1 MFQISSGYFYFS
13 FSTLKAS
20 IFIPLNFLYL
30 FLLQTHLTSLK
41 QQLSGELYD
50 SDLVKT
56 LYATDAS
63 VYREL
68 PYAVAIPK
76 TTEDIKHLIE
86 FARSNALSIIPR
98 AAGTSL
104 AGQCVGDGIV
114 VDVSKYIN
122 AILEI
127 NTQEQWVRVQP
138 GVVRD
143 HLNAFLKPYGFFFG
157 PNTSTANRCTMGG
170 MVGNNSCG
178 STSIVYGAT
187 RDHTLAVKAILSD
200 GSDVE
205 FSALS
210 KEEFILKTKGT
221 SLEAS
226 LYKHIYAELDNPIIR
241 KQIETGYPKA
251 SISRRNTGYAVDA
264 LMQTNVFEESTE
276 DFNFSKLLCGSEG
289 TLAFTTE
296 LKLQIVPLP
305 KPFQVVFNAHF
316 NSITE
321 SLQATLVAM
330 KQVPSAC
337 ELMDK
342 TILDCTKDNI
352 TQQKNRFF
360 VEGDPEAILMVEFR
374 GDSLEDAKQQAFELE
389 TNLKASHLGYAYKLV
404 EGDDC
409 DKVWDLR
416 KAGLGL
422 LSNIP
427 GDAKAVACIEDTA
440 VALED
445 LPLYI
450 EAFTALMKS
459 YHQKAVYYAHAG
471 AGELHLRP
479 ILNLKSSTDVV
490 LFRSISEASAKLVKS
505 FKGALSG
512 EHGDGRV
519 RSEFIPLVLGED
531 NYKLLKRI
539 KSTWDPSSLFNPG
552 KIVNAVPMD
561 TALRYQAYQAIPEVE
576 TLYNFE
582 STGGILNTVEKCNG
596 SGDCRKLSF
605 AGGTMCPSY
614 RATLDEKDSTRG
626 RANVLREFLTQ
637 NTKENPFDHPEIK
650 EAMDLCVSC
659 KACKSEC
666 PSNVDMASLKAEFLY
681 QYQKTNPVSLRS
693 KLIAHNAKINAVAH
707 RFAGIYNFIGKSTW
721 FKSLIGVHPK
731 RSLPNLHSKTLRKW
745 FSSIEQGSHS
755 RSVYLFCDEYTN
767 HYDVEIG
774 KKTIL
779 LLNKLGYK
787 VLMPVHPES
796 ARAYISKG
804 FLDQAKSIA
813 TENINTFSTLVSK
826 DRPLVGIE
834 PSAVLG
840 FRDEYPNL
848 VDAELKPTAENL
860 AQNVFTIEEFLANEM
875 NAHKIDV
882 SKFTTKTETVY
893 YHGHCHQKALSSNTY
908 AETILGMP
916 PNFKVEV
923 IDTGCC
929 GMAGSFGYEKE
940 HYELSQQIGE
950 DRLFPS
956 LRGLDANA
964 IVSASGTSCRHQIK
978 DGVSKTA
985 LHPIEVLYDAL
996 NESP

>member
-114 VDVSKYIN
+114 VDVSKYMN

-745 FSSIEQGSHS
+745 FSSIQQGNHP

-774 KKTIL
+774 KKTIV
-779 LLNKLGYK
+779 LLNVLGYN
-787 VLMPVHPES
+787 VVIPAHPES

-813 TENINTFSTLVSK
+813 TENINTFSNLVSK

-834 PSAVLG
+834 PSAILG

-848 VDAELKPTAENL
+848 VDVELKSNAENL

-875 NAHKIDV
+875 TANKIDV
-882 SKFTTKTETVY
+882 SKFTIKTETVY

-956 LRGLDANA
+956 LRVLDANA

-978 DGVSKTA
+978 DGVSKIA

-996 NESP
+996 NGLL

>member
-1 MFQISSGYFYFS
+1 
-13 FSTLKAS
+13 
-20 IFIPLNFLYL
+20 
-30 FLLQTHLTSLK
+30 LQTQLTSLK

-50 SDLVKT
+50 STLVKS

-68 PYAVAIPK
+68 PYAVALPK
-76 TTEDIKHLIE
+76 TTADIKCLIE
-86 FARSNALSIIPR
+86 FAQSNALSIIPR

-114 VDVSKYIN
+114 VDVSKYMN

-143 HLNAFLKPYGFFFG
+143 HLNTFLKPYGFFFG

-178 STSIVYGAT
+178 STSIEYGST
-187 RDHTLAVKAILSD
+187 RDHTLAIKAILSD
-200 GSDVE
+200 GSAVE
-205 FSALS
+205 FTTLTRD
-210 KEEFILKTKGT
+210 EFNSKTKGT
-221 SLEAS
+221 SLES
-226 LYKHIYAELDNPIIR
+226 NLYKQIYAELANPIIR
-241 KQIETGYPKA
+241 EQIIEGYPKA
-251 SISRRNTGYAVDA
+251 SISRRNTGYAVDT
-264 LMQTNVFEESTE
+264 LMHSNVFEDTQEM
-276 DFNFSKLLCGSEG
+276 FNFSKLLCGSEG

-305 KPFQVVFNAHF
+305 KPFQIVLNAHF

-330 KQVPSAC
+330 KLAPSAC

-374 GDSLEDAKQQAFELE
+374 GATIEEARQQAKMLE
-389 TNLKASHLGYAYKLV
+389 TQLKASQLGYAYTLV

-409 DKVWDLR
+409 NKVWDLR

-422 LSNIP
+422 LANIP
-427 GDAKAVACIEDTA
+427 GAAKAVACIEDTA
-440 VALED
+440 VDLAD

-450 EAFTALMKS
+450 EAFTSLMKS

-479 ILNLKSSTDVV
+479 ILNLKSSSDVT

-505 FKGALSG
+505 YQGALSG

-531 NYKLLKRI
+531 NYQLLKRI
-539 KSTWDPSSLFNPG
+539 KSTWDSSSLFNPG
-552 KIVNAVPMD
+552 KIVDAVPMD
-561 TALRYQAYQAIPEVE
+561 KALRYEADQPISKLE

-614 RATLDEKDSTRG
+614 RATLDEIDSTRG

-681 QYQKTNPVSLRS
+681 QYQKTNPISLRS
-693 KLIAHNAKINAVAH
+693 KLIAHNARINAVTH
-707 RFAGIYNFIGKSTW
+707 KFAGIYNFIGTRSW
-721 FKSLIGVHPK
+721 FKSLIGVHSK
-731 RSLPNLHSKTLRKW
+731 RLLPNLKSKTLRLW
-745 FSSIEQGSHS
+745 FSSIQQKSHS
-755 RSVYLFCDEYTN
+755 KSIYLFCDEYTN
-767 HYDVEIG
+767 HFDVELG

-787 VLMPVHPES
+787 VFMPAHSES

-804 FLDQAKSIA
+804 FLEEAKTIA
-813 TENINTFSTLVSK
+813 TNNVSIFSALISNDK
-826 DRPLVGIE
+826 PLIGIE
-834 PSAVLG
+834 PSAILG

-848 VDAELKPTAENL
+848 VDANLRSTAENL
-860 AQNVFTIEEFLANEM
+860 AENVFTIEEFLAKEL
-875 NAHKIDV
+875 NAHKIDI
-882 SKFTTKTETVY
+882 SKFTTKSETVY

-908 AETILGMP
+908 AETILKMP
-916 PNFKVEV
+916 PNFKVET
-923 IDTGCC
+923 IDSGCC

-940 HYELSQQIGE
+940 HFDLSQQIGE
-950 DRLFPS
+950 DRLFPF
-956 LRGLDANA
+956 LRELKKEV
-964 IVSASGTSCRHQIK
+964 IVSASGTSCRHQIR
-978 DGVSKTA
+978 DGVNKTA
-985 LHPIEVLYDAL
+985 LHPIEILYNAL
-996 NESP
+996 N

>member
-1 MFQISSGYFYFS
+1 M
-13 FSTLKAS
+13 
-20 IFIPLNFLYL
+20 
-30 FLLQTHLTSLK
+30 QTQLTSLK

-50 SDLVKT
+50 STLVKS

-68 PYAVAIPK
+68 PYAVALPK
-76 TTEDIKHLIE
+76 TTADIKCLIE
-86 FARSNALSIIPR
+86 FAQSNALSIIPR

-114 VDVSKYIN
+114 VDVSKYMN

-143 HLNAFLKPYGFFFG
+143 HLNTFLKPYGFFFG

-178 STSIVYGAT
+178 STSIEYGST
-187 RDHTLAVKAILSD
+187 RDHTLAIKAILSD
-200 GSDVE
+200 GSAVE
-205 FSALS
+205 FTTLTRD
-210 KEEFILKTKGT
+210 EFNSKTKGT
-221 SLEAS
+221 SLES
-226 LYKHIYAELDNPIIR
+226 NLYKQIYAELANPIIR
-241 KQIETGYPKA
+241 EQIIEGYPKA
-251 SISRRNTGYAVDA
+251 SISRRNTGYAVDT
-264 LMQTNVFEESTE
+264 LMHSNVFEDTQEM
-276 DFNFSKLLCGSEG
+276 FNFSKLLCGSEG

-305 KPFQVVFNAHF
+305 KPFQIVLNAHF

-330 KQVPSAC
+330 KLAPSAC

-374 GDSLEDAKQQAFELE
+374 GATIEEARQQAKMLE
-389 TNLKASHLGYAYKLV
+389 TQLKASQLGYAYTLV

-409 DKVWDLR
+409 NKVWDLR

-422 LSNIP
+422 LANIP
-427 GDAKAVACIEDTA
+427 GAAKAVACIEDTA
-440 VALED
+440 VDLAD

-450 EAFTALMKS
+450 EAFTSLMKS

-479 ILNLKSSTDVV
+479 ILNLKSSSDVT

-505 FKGALSG
+505 YQGALSG

-531 NYKLLKRI
+531 NYQLLKRI
-539 KSTWDPSSLFNPG
+539 KSTWDSSSLFNPG
-552 KIVNAVPMD
+552 KIVDAVPMD
-561 TALRYQAYQAIPEVE
+561 KALRYEADQSISKLE

-614 RATLDEKDSTRG
+614 RATLDEIDSTRG

-681 QYQKTNPVSLRS
+681 QYQKTNPISLRS
-693 KLIAHNAKINAVAH
+693 KLIAHNARINAVTH
-707 RFAGIYNFIGKSTW
+707 KFAGIYNFIGTRSW
-721 FKSLIGVHPK
+721 FKSLIGVHSK
-731 RSLPNLHSKTLRKW
+731 RLLPNLKSKTLRQW
-745 FSSIEQGSHS
+745 FSSIQQKSHS
-755 RSVYLFCDEYTN
+755 KSIYLFCDEYTN
-767 HYDVEIG
+767 HFDVELG

-787 VLMPVHPES
+787 VFMPAHSES

-804 FLDQAKSIA
+804 FLEEAKTIA
-813 TENINTFSTLVSK
+813 TNNVSIFSALISNDK
-826 DRPLVGIE
+826 PLIGIE
-834 PSAVLG
+834 PSAILG

-848 VDAELKPTAENL
+848 VDANLRSTAENL
-860 AQNVFTIEEFLANEM
+860 AENVFTIEEFLAKEL
-875 NAHKIDV
+875 NAHKIDI
-882 SKFTTKTETVY
+882 SKFTTKSETVY

-908 AETILGMP
+908 AETILKMP
-916 PNFKVEV
+916 PNFKVET
-923 IDTGCC
+923 IDSGCC

-940 HYELSQQIGE
+940 HFDLSQQIGE
-950 DRLFPS
+950 DRLFPF
-956 LRGLDANA
+956 LRELKKEV
-964 IVSASGTSCRHQIK
+964 IVSASGTSCRHQIR
-978 DGVSKTA
+978 DGVNKTA
-985 LHPIEVLYDAL
+985 LHPIEILYNAL
-996 NESP
+996 N

>member
-1 MFQISSGYFYFS
+1 M
-13 FSTLKAS
+13 
-20 IFIPLNFLYL
+20 
-30 FLLQTHLTSLK
+30 QTQLTSLK

-50 SDLVKT
+50 STLVKS

-68 PYAVAIPK
+68 PYAVALPK
-76 TTEDIKHLIE
+76 TTADIKCLIE
-86 FARSNALSIIPR
+86 FAQSNALSIIPR

-114 VDVSKYIN
+114 VDVSKYMN

-138 GVVRD
+138 GVVCD
-143 HLNAFLKPYGFFFG
+143 HLNTFLKPYGFFFG

-178 STSIVYGAT
+178 STSIEYGST
-187 RDHTLAVKAILSD
+187 RDHTLAIKAILSD
-200 GSDVE
+200 GSVVE
-205 FSALS
+205 FTTLTRD
-210 KEEFILKTKGT
+210 EFNSKTKGT
-221 SLEAS
+221 SLES
-226 LYKHIYAELDNPIIR
+226 NLYKQIYAELANPIIR
-241 KQIETGYPKA
+241 EQIIEGYPKA
-251 SISRRNTGYAVDA
+251 SISRRNTGYAVDT
-264 LMQTNVFEESTE
+264 LMHSNVFEDTQEM
-276 DFNFSKLLCGSEG
+276 FNFSKLLCGSEG

-305 KPFQVVFNAHF
+305 KPFQIVLNAHF

-330 KQVPSAC
+330 KLAPSAC

-374 GDSLEDAKQQAFELE
+374 GATIEEARQQAKMLE
-389 TNLKASHLGYAYKLV
+389 TQLKASQLGYAYTLV

-409 DKVWDLR
+409 NKVWDLR

-422 LSNIP
+422 LANIP
-427 GDAKAVACIEDTA
+427 GAAKAVACIEDTA
-440 VALED
+440 VDLAD

-450 EAFTALMKS
+450 EAFTSLMKS

-479 ILNLKSSTDVV
+479 ILNLKSSSDVT

-505 FKGALSG
+505 YQGALSG

-531 NYKLLKRI
+531 NYQLLKRI
-539 KSTWDPSSLFNPG
+539 KSTWDSSSLFNPG
-552 KIVNAVPMD
+552 KIVDAVPMD
-561 TALRYQAYQAIPEVE
+561 KALRYEADQPISKLE

-614 RATLDEKDSTRG
+614 RATLDEIDSTRG

-681 QYQKTNPVSLRS
+681 QYQKTNPISLRS
-693 KLIAHNAKINAVAH
+693 KLIAHNARINAVTH
-707 RFAGIYNFIGKSTW
+707 KFAGIYNFIGTRSW
-721 FKSLIGVHPK
+721 FKSLIGVHSK
-731 RSLPNLHSKTLRKW
+731 RLLPNLKSKTLRQW
-745 FSSIEQGSHS
+745 FSSIQQKSHS
-755 RSVYLFCDEYTN
+755 KSIYLFCDEYTN
-767 HYDVEIG
+767 HFDVELG

-787 VLMPVHPES
+787 VFMPAHSES

-804 FLDQAKSIA
+804 FLEEAKTIA
-813 TENINTFSTLVSK
+813 TNNVSIFSALISNDK
-826 DRPLVGIE
+826 PLIGIE
-834 PSAVLG
+834 PSAILG

-848 VDAELKPTAENL
+848 VDANLRSTAENL
-860 AQNVFTIEEFLANEM
+860 AENVFTIEEFLAKEL
-875 NAHKIDV
+875 NAHKIDI
-882 SKFTTKTETVY
+882 SKFTTKSETVY

-908 AETILGMP
+908 AETILKMP
-916 PNFKVEV
+916 PNFKVET
-923 IDTGCC
+923 IDSGCC

-940 HYELSQQIGE
+940 HFDLSQQIGE
-950 DRLFPS
+950 DRLFPF
-956 LRGLDANA
+956 LRELKKEV
-964 IVSASGTSCRHQIK
+964 IVSASGTSCRHQIR
-978 DGVSKTA
+978 DGVNKTA
-985 LHPIEVLYDAL
+985 LHPIEILYNAL
-996 NESP
+996 N

>member
-1 MFQISSGYFYFS
+1 M
-13 FSTLKAS
+13 
-20 IFIPLNFLYL
+20 
-30 FLLQTHLTSLK
+30 QTHLTSLK

-50 SDLVKT
+50 SALVKT

-63 VYREL
+63 VYRAL
-68 PYAVAIPK
+68 PYAVALPK
-76 TTEDIKHLIE
+76 TTSDIKCLIE
-86 FARSNALSIIPR
+86 FARSNGLSIIPR

-114 VDVSKYIN
+114 VDVSKYMN

-143 HLNAFLKPYGFFFG
+143 QLNTFLKPYGFFFG

-178 STSIVYGAT
+178 STSIEYGST

-200 GSDVE
+200 GSAVE
-205 FSALS
+205 FSDLTQ
-210 KEEFILKTKGT
+210 EEFNSKTQGN
-221 SLEAS
+221 SLEAN
-226 LYKHIYAELDNPIIR
+226 LYKQIHSELDNPIVR
-241 KQIETGYPKA
+241 KHIIDCYPKA
-251 SISRRNTGYAVDA
+251 SITRRNTGYAADA
-264 LMQTNVFEESTE
+264 LLHTNVFEDTE
-276 DFNFSKLLCGSEG
+276 EPFNFSKLLCGSEG

-305 KPFQVVFNAHF
+305 KPFQVVLNAHF

-330 KQVPSAC
+330 KLAPSAC

-342 TILDCTKDNI
+342 TILDCTKNNSI
-352 TQQKNRFF
+352 QQKNRFF

-374 GDSLEDAKQQAFELE
+374 GVTIEEAKQQAEVLE
-389 TNLKASHLGYAYKLV
+389 TNLKASQLGYAYSLV
-404 EGDDC
+404 ERDDC

-422 LSNIP
+422 LANIP

-450 EAFTALMKS
+450 DAFTSLMKS

-479 ILNLKSSTDVV
+479 ILNLKSSSDVS

-505 FKGALSG
+505 FRGALSG

-519 RSEFIPLVLGED
+519 RSEFIPLVLGEE
-531 NYKLLKRI
+531 NYQLLKRI
-539 KSTWDPSSLFNPG
+539 KSTWDPLALFNPG

-561 TALRYQAYQAIPEVE
+561 NALRYEVDQPISKFE

-582 STGGILNTVEKCNG
+582 STLGILHTVEKCNG

-637 NTKENPFDHPEIK
+637 NTKDNPFDHPEIK
-650 EAMDLCVSC
+650 QAMDLCISC

-681 QYQKTNPVSLRS
+681 QYQKTNPTSLRS
-693 KLIAHNAKINAVAH
+693 KLIAHNARINAIAH
-707 RFAGIYNFIGKSTW
+707 KFAGIYNFIGSQSW
-721 FKSLIGVHPK
+721 FKSLIGVHSK
-731 RSLPNLHSKTLRKW
+731 RSLPNLQSITFRQWFSNVQQQRYSKTV
-745 FSSIEQGSHS
+745 F
-755 RSVYLFCDEYTN
+755 LFCDEYTN
-767 HYDVEIG
+767 HFDVELG
-774 KKTIL
+774 KKTVL
-779 LLNKLGYK
+779 LLNTLGYE
-787 VLMPVHPES
+787 VQIPSHSES

-804 FLDQAKSIA
+804 FLKEAKTIA
-813 TENINTFSTLVSK
+813 THNVSVFSALVS
-826 DRPLVGIE
+826 DDIPLVGIE
-834 PSAVLG
+834 PSAILG

-848 VDAELKPTAENL
+848 VDANLKTTAENL

-875 NAHKIDV
+875 NAHKIDS
-882 SKFTTKTETVY
+882 SKFTAKTETVY
-893 YHGHCHQKALSSNTY
+893 YHGHCHQKALSSNAY
-908 AETILGMP
+908 AETILGIP
-916 PNFKVEV
+916 SNYKVEI
-923 IDTGCC
+923 IDSGCC

-940 HYELSQQIGE
+940 HYKLSQQIGE

-956 LRGLDANA
+956 LRKLNTEV
-964 IVSASGTSCRHQIK
+964 IVSASGTSCRHQIR
-978 DGVSKTA
+978 DGVHKTA
-985 LHPIEVLYDAL
+985 LHPIEVLYNAL
-996 NESP
+996 NHHQ

>member
-1 MFQISSGYFYFS
+1 M
-13 FSTLKAS
+13 
-20 IFIPLNFLYL
+20 
-30 FLLQTHLTSLK
+30 QTQLTSLK

-50 SDLVKT
+50 STLVKS

-68 PYAVAIPK
+68 PYAVALPK
-76 TTEDIKHLIE
+76 TTADIKCLIE
-86 FARSNALSIIPR
+86 FAQSNALSIIPR

-114 VDVSKYIN
+114 VDVSKYMN

-143 HLNAFLKPYGFFFG
+143 HLNTFLKPYGFFFG

-178 STSIVYGAT
+178 STSIEYGST
-187 RDHTLAVKAILSD
+187 RDHTLAIKAILSD
-200 GSDVE
+200 GSAVE
-205 FSALS
+205 FTTLTRD
-210 KEEFILKTKGT
+210 EFNSKTKGT
-221 SLEAS
+221 SLES
-226 LYKHIYAELDNPIIR
+226 NLYKQIYEELANPIIR
-241 KQIETGYPKA
+241 EQIIEGYPKA
-251 SISRRNTGYAVDA
+251 SISRRNTGYAVDT
-264 LMQTNVFEESTE
+264 LMHSNVFEDTQEM
-276 DFNFSKLLCGSEG
+276 FNFSKLLCGSEG

-305 KPFQVVFNAHF
+305 KPFQIVLNAHF
-316 NSITE
+316 NSIPE

-330 KQVPSAC
+330 KLAPSAC

-374 GDSLEDAKQQAFELE
+374 GATIEEARQQAKMLE
-389 TNLKASHLGYAYKLV
+389 TQLKASQLGYAYTLV

-409 DKVWDLR
+409 NKVWDLR

-422 LSNIP
+422 LANIP
-427 GDAKAVACIEDTA
+427 GAAKAVACIEDTA
-440 VALED
+440 VDLAD

-450 EAFTALMKS
+450 EAFTSLMKS

-479 ILNLKSSTDVV
+479 ILNLKSSSDVT

-505 FKGALSG
+505 YQGALSG

-531 NYKLLKRI
+531 NYQLLKRI
-539 KSTWDPSSLFNPG
+539 KSTWDSSSLFNPG
-552 KIVNAVPMD
+552 KIVDAVPMD
-561 TALRYQAYQAIPEVE
+561 KALRYEADQPISKLE

-614 RATLDEKDSTRG
+614 RATLDEIDSTRG
-626 RANVLREFLTQ
+626 RANVLREFLTH

-681 QYQKTNPVSLRS
+681 QYQKTNPISLRS
-693 KLIAHNAKINAVAH
+693 KLIAHNARINAVTH
-707 RFAGIYNFIGKSTW
+707 KFAGIYNFIGTRSW
-721 FKSLIGVHPK
+721 FKFLIGVHSK
-731 RSLPNLHSKTLRKW
+731 RLLPNLKSKTLRQW
-745 FSSIEQGSHS
+745 FSSIQQKSHS
-755 RSVYLFCDEYTN
+755 KSIYLFCDEYTN
-767 HYDVEIG
+767 HFDVELG

-787 VLMPVHPES
+787 VFMPAHSES

-804 FLDQAKSIA
+804 FLEEAKTIA
-813 TENINTFSTLVSK
+813 TNNVSIFSALISNDK
-826 DRPLVGIE
+826 PLIGIE
-834 PSAVLG
+834 PSAILG

-848 VDAELKPTAENL
+848 VDANLRSTAENL
-860 AQNVFTIEEFLANEM
+860 AENVFTIEEFLAKEL
-875 NAHKIDV
+875 NAHKIDI
-882 SKFTTKTETVY
+882 SKFTTKSETVY

-908 AETILGMP
+908 AETILKMP
-916 PNFKVEV
+916 PNFKVET
-923 IDTGCC
+923 IDSGCC

-940 HYELSQQIGE
+940 HFDLSQQIGE
-950 DRLFPS
+950 DRLFPF
-956 LRGLDANA
+956 LRELKKEV
-964 IVSASGTSCRHQIK
+964 IVSASGTSCRHQIR
-978 DGVSKTA
+978 DGVNKTA
-985 LHPIEVLYDAL
+985 LHPIEILYNAL
-996 NESP
+996 N

>member
-1 MFQISSGYFYFS
+1 M
-13 FSTLKAS
+13 
-20 IFIPLNFLYL
+20 
-30 FLLQTHLTSLK
+30 QTHLTTLK

-50 SDLVKT
+50 SALVKS

-68 PYAVAIPK
+68 PYAVALPK
-76 TTEDIKHLIE
+76 TTADIKCLIE
-86 FARSNALSIIPR
+86 FAHSNALSIIPR

-114 VDVSKYIN
+114 VDVSKYMN

-143 HLNAFLKPYGFFFG
+143 QLNAFLKPYGFFFG

-178 STSIVYGAT
+178 STSIEYGST
-187 RDHTLAVKAILSD
+187 RDHTLAVKAFLSD
-200 GSDVE
+200 GSAVE
-205 FSALS
+205 FKPLT
-210 KEEFILKTKGT
+210 KEEFNSKTKGA
-221 SLEAS
+221 SLES
-226 LYKHIYAELDNPIIR
+226 NLYKQIYAELANPIIR
-241 KQIETGYPKA
+241 EQIIEGYPKA
-251 SISRRNTGYAVDA
+251 SITRRNTGYAVDA
-264 LMQTNVFEESTE
+264 LMHSTVFEDTE
-276 DFNFSKLLCGSEG
+276 ELFNFSKLLCGSEG

-305 KPFQVVFNAHF
+305 KPFQVVLNAHF

-330 KQVPSAC
+330 KLTPSAC

-342 TILDCTKDNI
+342 TILDCTKNNI

-374 GDSLEDAKQQAFELE
+374 GATIEEAKHQAEFLE
-389 TNLKASHLGYAYKLV
+389 TNLKASQLGYAYTLV
-404 EGDDC
+404 EEEDC
-409 DKVWDLR
+409 NKVWDLR

-422 LSNIP
+422 LANIP

-440 VALED
+440 VELAD

-450 EAFTALMKS
+450 EAFTSLMTS

-479 ILNLKSSTDVV
+479 ILNLKSSSDVT

-505 FKGALSG
+505 YKGALSG

-531 NYKLLKRI
+531 NYQLLKRL
-539 KSTWDPSSLFNPG
+539 KSTWDPLSLFNPG
-552 KIVNAVPMD
+552 KIVDAVPMD
-561 TALRYQAYQAIPEVE
+561 KALRYQADQPISKLES
-576 TLYNFE
+576 LYNFE

-614 RATLDEKDSTRG
+614 RATLDEIDSTRG

-637 NTKENPFDHPEIK
+637 NTKVNPFDHPEIK

-681 QYQKTNPVSLRS
+681 QYQKSNPVSIRN
-693 KLIAHNAKINAVAH
+693 KLIAHNSRINAIAH
-707 RFAGIYNFIGKSTW
+707 KFAGIYNFIGTQSW
-721 FKSLIGVHPK
+721 FKTLIGVHSK
-731 RSLPNLHSKTLRKW
+731 RSLPNLQSKTLRQW
-745 FSSIEQGSHS
+745 FSSIQQEDHS
-755 RSVYLFCDEYTN
+755 KSIYLFGDEYTN
-767 HYDVEIG
+767 HFDVELG

-787 VLMPVHPES
+787 VIMPAHSES

-804 FLDQAKSIA
+804 FLEEAKTIA
-813 TENINTFSTLVSK
+813 TTNVSIFSALISK
-826 DRPLVGIE
+826 NKPLIGIE
-834 PSAVLG
+834 PSAILG

-848 VDAELKPTAENL
+848 VDANLKSTAENL

-875 NAHKIDV
+875 NAHKIDI
-882 SKFTTKTETVY
+882 SKFTTKSETVY
-893 YHGHCHQKALSSNTY
+893 YHGHCHQKALSSNAY
-908 AETILGMP
+908 AETILNMP
-916 PNFKVEV
+916 PNFRVET
-923 IDTGCC
+923 IDSGCC

-940 HYELSQQIGE
+940 HYDLSQQIGE
-950 DRLFPS
+950 DRLFPF
-956 LRGLDANA
+956 LRELNTEV
-964 IVSASGTSCRHQIK
+964 IVSASGTSCRHQIR
-978 DGVSKTA
+978 DGVNKNA
-985 LHPIEVLYDAL
+985 LHPIEVLYNAI
-996 NESP
+996 N

>member
-1 MFQISSGYFYFS
+1 MHRKLA
-13 FSTLKAS
+13 TLKH
-20 IFIPLNFLYL
+20 
-30 FLLQTHLTSLK
+30 QLT
-41 QQLSGELYD
+41 GELYD
-50 SDLVKT
+50 SALVKT

-76 TTEDIKHLIE
+76 TTDDIKQLVE
-86 FARSNALSIIPR
+86 FAKANTIPLIPR

-114 VDVSKYIN
+114 VDVSKYMN
-122 AILEI
+122 TILEI

-187 RDHTLAVKAILSD
+187 RDHTLAVKTILSD
-200 GSDVE
+200 GSAVE
-205 FSALS
+205 FSALT
-210 KEEFILKTKGT
+210 KDEFSAKTKGST
-221 SLEAS
+221 LEAA
-226 LYKHIYAELDNPIIR
+226 LYKQIFSELNTSKIQN
-241 KQIETGYPKA
+241 QISDGYPKA
-251 SISRRNTGYAVDA
+251 SITRRNTGYAVDA
-264 LMQTNVFEESTE
+264 LLDTNVFKDTEEA
-276 DFNFSKLLCGSEG
+276 FNFSKLLCGSEG

-305 KPFQVVFNAHF
+305 KPFQVVLNAHF
-316 NSITE
+316 NSISE
-321 SLQATLVAM
+321 SLQATLIAM
-330 KQVPSAC
+330 KQAPSAC

-342 TILDCTKDNI
+342 TILECTKDNI
-352 TQQKNRFF
+352 SQQKNRFF

-374 GDSLEDAKQQAFELE
+374 GDTIEEAKQQAQTLEL
-389 TNLKASHLGYAYKLV
+389 NLKKLDLGFAFPLV
-404 EGDDC
+404 EGQDC
-409 DKVWDLR
+409 DKVWELR

-422 LSNIP
+422 LANIP

-450 EAFTALMKS
+450 EAFTSLMKT
-459 YHQKAVYYAHAG
+459 YNQKAVYYAHAG

-479 ILNLKSSTDVV
+479 VLNLKSSKDVA
-490 LFRSISEASAKLVKS
+490 LFRSISEASATLVKS

-519 RSEFIPLVLGED
+519 RSEFIPLVLGEY
-531 NYKLLKRI
+531 NYQLLKRI
-539 KSTWDPSSLFNPG
+539 KSTWDPLALFNPG
-552 KIVNAVPMD
+552 KIVDAVAMD
-561 TALRYQAYQAIPEVE
+561 TALRYEANTDIPKVD

-582 STGGILNTVEKCNG
+582 STGGLLSTVEKCNG

-614 RATLDEKDSTRG
+614 RATMDEKDSTRG

-650 EAMDLCVSC
+650 DAMDLCVSC

-666 PSNVDMASLKAEFLY
+666 PSNVDMASLKAEFLF
-681 QYQKTNPVSLRS
+681 QYQKSNPVSLRT
-693 KLIAHNAKINAVAH
+693 KLIAHNAKLNSIARHFSGV
-707 RFAGIYNFIGKSTW
+707 YNFIANTSW
-721 FKSLIGVHPK
+721 FKTLIGVHPN
-731 RSLPNLHSKTLRKW
+731 RSLPSLNSTTLRQW
-745 FSSIEQGSHS
+745 FASYQQKEHPKK
-755 RSVYLFCDEYTN
+755 VYLFCDEHTN

-774 KKTIL
+774 KKSIIL
-779 LLNKLGYK
+779 LNSLGYH
-787 VLMPVHPES
+787 VLMTAHSES

-804 FLDQAKSIA
+804 FLEQAKAIA
-813 TENINTFSTLVSK
+813 TANIKIFNALINTTT
-826 DRPLVGIE
+826 PLLGIE
-834 PSAVLG
+834 PSAILG

-848 VDAELKPTAENL
+848 VDPVLKPKAENL
-860 AQNVFTIEEFLANEM
+860 AKNVFTIEEFLAHEM
-875 NAHKIDV
+875 KANTIDV
-882 SKFTTKTETVY
+882 SKFTTASKTIY
-893 YHGHCHQKALSSNTY
+893 YHGHCHQKALSSNSY
-908 AETILGMP
+908 ALTTLAIP
-916 PNFKVEV
+916 ANFTVQP
-923 IDTGCC
+923 IDAGCC
-929 GMAGSFGYEKE
+929 GMAGAFGYEKE

-950 DRLFPS
+950 DRLFPT
-956 LRGLDANA
+956 LRTIDSNA
-964 IVSASGTSCRHQIK
+964 LVAASGTSCRHQIK
-978 DGVSKTA
+978 DGLNKTA
-985 LHPIEVLYDAL
+985 LHPIEVLYNAL
-996 NESP
+996 N

>member
-1 MFQISSGYFYFS
+1 M
-13 FSTLKAS
+13 
-20 IFIPLNFLYL
+20 
-30 FLLQTHLTSLK
+30 QTHLTSLK

-76 TTEDIKHLIE
+76 TTKDIKCLIE
-86 FARSNALSIIPR
+86 FANSKALSIIPR

-104 AGQCVGDGIV
+104 AGQCLGDGIV
-114 VDVSKYIN
+114 VDVSKYMN
-122 AILEI
+122 TILEI

-143 HLNAFLKPYGFFFG
+143 HLNAFLKSFGFFFG

-178 STSIVYGAT
+178 STSIEYGST

-205 FSALS
+205 FSPLS
-210 KEEFILKTKGT
+210 KEEFNSKTQGT
-221 SLEAS
+221 SLEAD
-226 LYKHIYAELDNPIIR
+226 LYKHMYSELDNPMIR
-241 KQIETGYPKA
+241 DHIKSGYPKA
-251 SISRRNTGYAVDA
+251 SITRRNTGYAVDA
-264 LMQTNVFEESTE
+264 LMETNVFTESN
-276 DFNFSKLLCGSEG
+276 DAFNFSKLLCGSEG

-296 LKLQIVPLP
+296 LKLKIVPLP
-305 KPFQVVFNAHF
+305 KPFQVVLNAHF

-330 KQVPSAC
+330 KQSPSAC

-360 VEGDPEAILMVEFR
+360 VKGDPEAILMVEFR
-374 GDSLEDAKQQAFELE
+374 GDTLEEAKQQAKALE
-389 TNLKASHLGYAYKLV
+389 TILKTSQLGYAYKLV
-404 EGDDC
+404 EGEDC

-422 LSNIP
+422 LANIP

-479 ILNLKSSTDVV
+479 ILNLKSSTDIE
-490 LFRSISEASAKLVKS
+490 LFRAISEAYAKLVKS

-531 NYKLLKRI
+531 NYQLLKRI
-539 KSTWDPSSLFNPG
+539 KSTWDPSSIFNPG

-561 TALRYQAYQAIPEVE
+561 TSLRYEADTDITKID
-576 TLYNFE
+576 TLYNFK
-582 STGGILNTVEKCNG
+582 STGGILHTVEKCNG

-605 AGGTMCPSY
+605 AGGIMCPSY

-650 EAMDLCVSC
+650 EAMELCVSC
-659 KACKSEC
+659 KACQSEC

-693 KLIAHNAKINAVAH
+693 KLIAHNAKINAIAQ
-707 RFAGIYNFIGKSTW
+707 RFAGFYNFIGKSTW

-731 RSLPNLHSKTLRKW
+731 RSLPTLHSQTLGQW
-745 FSSIEQGSHS
+745 FQSVQQKKYSK
-755 RSVYLFCDEYTN
+755 SVYLFCDEYTN
-767 HYDVEIG
+767 HFDVEIG

-779 LLNKLGYK
+779 LLNKLGYN
-787 VLMPVHPES
+787 VLMLDHSES

-804 FLDQAKSIA
+804 FLEEAKTIA
-813 TENINTFSTLVSK
+813 TENVSTFSSLVSK
-826 DRPLVGIE
+826 DTPLVGIE
-834 PSAVLG
+834 PSAILG

-848 VDAELKPTAENL
+848 VDAPLKSTADDL

-875 NAHKIDV
+875 KANKIDV
-882 SKFTTKTETVY
+882 SKFTTKTETIY

-908 AETILGMP
+908 AETILSIP
-916 PNFKVEV
+916 SNFKVKS
-923 IDTGCC
+923 IDSGCC

-940 HYELSQQIGE
+940 HYKLSQQIGE

-956 LRGLDANA
+956 LRELKSKE

-978 DGVSKTA
+978 DGVNKTA
-985 LHPIEVLYDAL
+985 LHPIEVLYNAL
-996 NESP
+996 N

>member
-1 MFQISSGYFYFS
+1 M
-13 FSTLKAS
+13 
-20 IFIPLNFLYL
+20 
-30 FLLQTHLTSLK
+30 QTHLTTLK

-50 SDLVKT
+50 SALVKS

-68 PYAVAIPK
+68 PYAVALPK
-76 TTEDIKHLIE
+76 TTADIKCLIE
-86 FARSNALSIIPR
+86 FAHSNALSIIPR

-114 VDVSKYIN
+114 VDVSKYMN

-143 HLNAFLKPYGFFFG
+143 ELNTFLKPYGFFFG

-178 STSIVYGAT
+178 STSIEYGST
-187 RDHTLAVKAILSD
+187 RDHTLAVKAFLSD
-200 GSDVE
+200 GSAVE
-205 FSALS
+205 FKPLT
-210 KEEFILKTKGT
+210 KEEFNSKTKGA
-221 SLEAS
+221 SLES
-226 LYKHIYAELDNPIIR
+226 NLYKQIYAELANPIIR
-241 KQIETGYPKA
+241 EQIIEGYPKA
-251 SISRRNTGYAVDA
+251 SITRRNTGYAVDA
-264 LMQTNVFEESTE
+264 LMHSTVFEDTE
-276 DFNFSKLLCGSEG
+276 ELFNFSKLLCGSEG

-305 KPFQVVFNAHF
+305 KPFQVVLNAHF

-330 KQVPSAC
+330 KLTPSAC

-342 TILDCTKDNI
+342 TILDCTKNNI

-374 GDSLEDAKQQAFELE
+374 GATIEEAKHQAEFLE
-389 TNLKASHLGYAYKLV
+389 TNLKASQLGYAYTLV
-404 EGDDC
+404 EEEDC
-409 DKVWDLR
+409 NKVWDLR

-422 LSNIP
+422 LANIP

-440 VALED
+440 VELAD

-450 EAFTALMKS
+450 EAFTSLMTS

-479 ILNLKSSTDVV
+479 ILNLKSSSDVT

-505 FKGALSG
+505 YKGALSG

-531 NYKLLKRI
+531 NYQLLKRL

-552 KIVNAVPMD
+552 KIVDAVPMD
-561 TALRYQAYQAIPEVE
+561 KALRYQADQPISKLES
-576 TLYNFE
+576 LYNFE

-614 RATLDEKDSTRG
+614 RATLDEIDSTRG

-637 NTKENPFDHPEIK
+637 NTKVNPFDHPEIK

-681 QYQKTNPVSLRS
+681 QYQKSNPVSIRN
-693 KLIAHNAKINAVAH
+693 KLIAHNSRINAIAH
-707 RFAGIYNFIGKSTW
+707 KFAGIYNFIGTQSW
-721 FKSLIGVHPK
+721 FKTLIGVHSK
-731 RSLPNLHSKTLRKW
+731 RSLPNLQSKTLRQW
-745 FSSIEQGSHS
+745 FSSIQQEDHS
-755 RSVYLFCDEYTN
+755 KSIYLFGDEYTN
-767 HYDVEIG
+767 HFDVELG

-787 VLMPVHPES
+787 VIMPAHSES

-804 FLDQAKSIA
+804 FLEEAKTIA
-813 TENINTFSTLVSK
+813 TTNVSIFSALISK
-826 DRPLVGIE
+826 NKPLIGIE
-834 PSAVLG
+834 PSAILG

-848 VDAELKPTAENL
+848 VDANLKSTAENL

-875 NAHKIDV
+875 NAHKIDI
-882 SKFTTKTETVY
+882 SKFTTKSETVY
-893 YHGHCHQKALSSNTY
+893 YHGHCHQKALSSNAY
-908 AETILGMP
+908 AETILNMP
-916 PNFKVEV
+916 PNFKVET
-923 IDTGCC
+923 IDSGCC

-940 HYELSQQIGE
+940 HYDLSQQIGE
-950 DRLFPS
+950 DRLFPF
-956 LRGLDANA
+956 LRELNTEV
-964 IVSASGTSCRHQIK
+964 IVSASGTSCRHQIR
-978 DGVSKTA
+978 DGVNKNA
-985 LHPIEVLYDAL
+985 LHPIEVLYNAL
-996 NESP
+996 N

>member
-1 MFQISSGYFYFS
+1 
-13 FSTLKAS
+13 
-20 IFIPLNFLYL
+20 
-30 FLLQTHLTSLK
+30 LQTQLTSLK

-50 SDLVKT
+50 STLVKS

-68 PYAVAIPK
+68 PYAVALPK
-76 TTEDIKHLIE
+76 TTADIKCLIE
-86 FARSNALSIIPR
+86 FAQSNALSIIPR

-114 VDVSKYIN
+114 VDVSKYMN

-143 HLNAFLKPYGFFFG
+143 HLNTFLKPYGFFFG

-178 STSIVYGAT
+178 STSIEYGST
-187 RDHTLAVKAILSD
+187 RDHTLAIKAILSD
-200 GSDVE
+200 GSAVE
-205 FSALS
+205 FTTLTRD
-210 KEEFILKTKGT
+210 EFNSKTKGT
-221 SLEAS
+221 SLES
-226 LYKHIYAELDNPIIR
+226 NLYKQIYAELANPIIR
-241 KQIETGYPKA
+241 EQIIEGYPKA
-251 SISRRNTGYAVDA
+251 SISRRNTGYAVDT
-264 LMQTNVFEESTE
+264 LMHSNVFEDTQEM
-276 DFNFSKLLCGSEG
+276 FNFSKLLCGSEG

-305 KPFQVVFNAHF
+305 KPFQIVLNAHF

-330 KQVPSAC
+330 KLAPSAC

-374 GDSLEDAKQQAFELE
+374 GATMEEARQQAKMLE
-389 TNLKASHLGYAYKLV
+389 TQLKASQLGYAYTLV

-409 DKVWDLR
+409 NKVWDLR

-422 LSNIP
+422 LANIP
-427 GDAKAVACIEDTA
+427 GAAKAVACIEDTA
-440 VALED
+440 VDLAD

-450 EAFTALMKS
+450 EAFTSLMKS

-479 ILNLKSSTDVV
+479 ILNLKSSSDVT

-505 FKGALSG
+505 YQGALSG

-519 RSEFIPLVLGED
+519 RSEFISLVLGED
-531 NYKLLKRI
+531 NYQLLKRI
-539 KSTWDPSSLFNPG
+539 KSTWDSSSLFNPG
-552 KIVNAVPMD
+552 KIVDAVPMD
-561 TALRYQAYQAIPEVE
+561 KALRYEADQPISKLE

-614 RATLDEKDSTRG
+614 RATLDEIDSTRG

-681 QYQKTNPVSLRS
+681 QYQKTNPISLRS
-693 KLIAHNAKINAVAH
+693 KLIAHNARINAVTH
-707 RFAGIYNFIGKSTW
+707 KFAGIYNFIGTRSW
-721 FKSLIGVHPK
+721 FKSLIGVHSK
-731 RSLPNLHSKTLRKW
+731 RLLPNLKSKTLRQC
-745 FSSIEQGSHS
+745 FTSIQQKSHS
-755 RSVYLFCDEYTN
+755 KSIYLFCDEYTN
-767 HYDVEIG
+767 HFDVELG

-787 VLMPVHPES
+787 VFMPAHSES

-804 FLDQAKSIA
+804 FLEEAKTIA
-813 TENINTFSTLVSK
+813 TNNVSIFSALISNDK
-826 DRPLVGIE
+826 PLIGIE
-834 PSAVLG
+834 PSAILG

-848 VDAELKPTAENL
+848 VDANLRSTAENL
-860 AQNVFTIEEFLANEM
+860 AENVFTIEEFLAKEL

-882 SKFTTKTETVY
+882 SKFTTKSETVY

-908 AETILGMP
+908 AETILKMP
-916 PNFKVEV
+916 PNFKVET
-923 IDTGCC
+923 IDSGCC

-940 HYELSQQIGE
+940 HFDLSQQIGE
-950 DRLFPS
+950 DRLFPF
-956 LRGLDANA
+956 LRELKKEV
-964 IVSASGTSCRHQIK
+964 IVSASGTSCRHQIR
-978 DGVSKTA
+978 DGVNKTA
-985 LHPIEVLYDAL
+985 LHPIEILYNAL
-996 NESP
+996 N

>member
-1 MFQISSGYFYFS
+1 
-13 FSTLKAS
+13 
-20 IFIPLNFLYL
+20 
-30 FLLQTHLTSLK
+30 LQTQLTSLK

-50 SDLVKT
+50 STLVKS

-68 PYAVAIPK
+68 PYAVALPK
-76 TTEDIKHLIE
+76 TTADIKCLIE
-86 FARSNALSIIPR
+86 FAQSNALSIIPR

-114 VDVSKYIN
+114 VDVSKYMN

-143 HLNAFLKPYGFFFG
+143 HLNTFLKPYGFFFG

-178 STSIVYGAT
+178 STSIEYGST
-187 RDHTLAVKAILSD
+187 RDHTLAIKAILSD
-200 GSDVE
+200 GSAVE
-205 FSALS
+205 FTILTRD
-210 KEEFILKTKGT
+210 EFNSKTKGT
-221 SLEAS
+221 SLES
-226 LYKHIYAELDNPIIR
+226 NLYKQIYAELANPIIR
-241 KQIETGYPKA
+241 EQIIEGYPKA
-251 SISRRNTGYAVDA
+251 SISRRNTGYAVDT
-264 LMQTNVFEESTE
+264 LMHSNVFEDTQEM
-276 DFNFSKLLCGSEG
+276 FNFSKLLCGSEG

-305 KPFQVVFNAHF
+305 KPFQIVLNAHF

-330 KQVPSAC
+330 KLAPSAC

-374 GDSLEDAKQQAFELE
+374 GATIEEARQQAKMLE
-389 TNLKASHLGYAYKLV
+389 TQLKASQLGYAYTLV

-409 DKVWDLR
+409 NKVWDLR

-422 LSNIP
+422 LANIS
-427 GDAKAVACIEDTA
+427 GAAKAVACIEDTA
-440 VALED
+440 VDLAD

-450 EAFTALMKS
+450 EAFTSLMKS

-479 ILNLKSSTDVV
+479 ILNLKSSSDVT

-505 FKGALSG
+505 YQGALSG

-519 RSEFIPLVLGED
+519 RSEFISLVLGED
-531 NYKLLKRI
+531 NYQLLKRI
-539 KSTWDPSSLFNPG
+539 KSTWDSSSLFNPG
-552 KIVNAVPMD
+552 KIVDAVPMD
-561 TALRYQAYQAIPEVE
+561 KALRYEADQPISKLE

-614 RATLDEKDSTRG
+614 RATLDEIDSTRG

-681 QYQKTNPVSLRS
+681 QYQKTNPISLRS
-693 KLIAHNAKINAVAH
+693 KLIAHNARINAVTH
-707 RFAGIYNFIGKSTW
+707 KFAGIYNFIGTRSW
-721 FKSLIGVHPK
+721 FKSLIGVHSK
-731 RSLPNLHSKTLRKW
+731 RLLPNLKSKTLRQW
-745 FSSIEQGSHS
+745 FSSIQQKSHS
-755 RSVYLFCDEYTN
+755 KSIYLFCDEYTN
-767 HYDVEIG
+767 HFDVELG

-787 VLMPVHPES
+787 VFMPAHSES

-804 FLDQAKSIA
+804 FLEEAKTIA
-813 TENINTFSTLVSK
+813 TNNVSIFSALISNDK
-826 DRPLVGIE
+826 PLIGIE
-834 PSAVLG
+834 PSAILG

-848 VDAELKPTAENL
+848 VDANLRSTAENL
-860 AQNVFTIEEFLANEM
+860 AENVFTIEEFLAKEL
-875 NAHKIDV
+875 NAHKIDI
-882 SKFTTKTETVY
+882 SKFTTKSETVY

-908 AETILGMP
+908 AETILKMP
-916 PNFKVEV
+916 PNFKVET
-923 IDTGCC
+923 IDSGCC

-940 HYELSQQIGE
+940 HFDLSQQIGE
-950 DRLFPS
+950 DRLFPF
-956 LRGLDANA
+956 LRELKKEV
-964 IVSASGTSCRHQIK
+964 IVSASGTSCRHQIR
-978 DGVSKTA
+978 DGVNKTA
-985 LHPIEVLYDAL
+985 LHPIEILYNAL
-996 NESP
+996 N

>member
-1 MFQISSGYFYFS
+1 
-13 FSTLKAS
+13 
-20 IFIPLNFLYL
+20 
-30 FLLQTHLTSLK
+30 LQTQLTSLK

-50 SDLVKT
+50 STLVKS

-68 PYAVAIPK
+68 PYAVALPK
-76 TTEDIKHLIE
+76 TTADIKCLIE
-86 FARSNALSIIPR
+86 FAQSNALSIIPR

-114 VDVSKYIN
+114 VDVSKYMN

-143 HLNAFLKPYGFFFG
+143 HLNTFLKPYGFFFG

-178 STSIVYGAT
+178 STSIEYGST
-187 RDHTLAVKAILSD
+187 RDHTLAIKAILSD
-200 GSDVE
+200 GSAVE
-205 FSALS
+205 FTTLTRD
-210 KEEFILKTKGT
+210 EFNSKTKGT
-221 SLEAS
+221 SLES
-226 LYKHIYAELDNPIIR
+226 NLYKQIYAELANPIIR
-241 KQIETGYPKA
+241 EQIIEGYPKA
-251 SISRRNTGYAVDA
+251 SISRRNTGYAVDT
-264 LMQTNVFEESTE
+264 LMHSNVFEDTQEM
-276 DFNFSKLLCGSEG
+276 FNFSKLLCGSEG

-305 KPFQVVFNAHF
+305 KPFQIVLNAHF

-330 KQVPSAC
+330 KLAPSAC

-374 GDSLEDAKQQAFELE
+374 GATIEEARQQAKMLE
-389 TNLKASHLGYAYKLV
+389 TQLKASQLGYAYTLV

-409 DKVWDLR
+409 NKVWDLR

-422 LSNIP
+422 LANIP
-427 GDAKAVACIEDTA
+427 GAAKAVACIEDTA
-440 VALED
+440 VDLAD

-450 EAFTALMKS
+450 EAFTSLMKS

-479 ILNLKSSTDVV
+479 ILNLKSSSDVT

-505 FKGALSG
+505 YQGALSG

-531 NYKLLKRI
+531 NYQLLKRI
-539 KSTWDPSSLFNPG
+539 KSTWDSSSLFNPG
-552 KIVNAVPMD
+552 KIVDAVPMD
-561 TALRYQAYQAIPEVE
+561 KALRYEADQPISKLD

-614 RATLDEKDSTRG
+614 RATLDEIDSTRG

-681 QYQKTNPVSLRS
+681 QYQKTNPISLRS
-693 KLIAHNAKINAVAH
+693 KLIAHNARINAVTH
-707 RFAGIYNFIGKSTW
+707 KFAGIYNFIGTRSW
-721 FKSLIGVHPK
+721 FKSLIGVHSK
-731 RSLPNLHSKTLRKW
+731 RLLPNLKSKTLRQW
-745 FSSIEQGSHS
+745 FSSIQQKSHS
-755 RSVYLFCDEYTN
+755 KSIYLFCDEYTN
-767 HYDVEIG
+767 HFDVELG

-787 VLMPVHPES
+787 VFMPAHSES

-804 FLDQAKSIA
+804 FLEEAKTIA
-813 TENINTFSTLVSK
+813 TNNVSIFSALISNDK
-826 DRPLVGIE
+826 PLIGIE
-834 PSAVLG
+834 PSAILG

-848 VDAELKPTAENL
+848 VDANLRSTAENL
-860 AQNVFTIEEFLANEM
+860 AENVFTIEEFLAKEL
-875 NAHKIDV
+875 NAHKIDI
-882 SKFTTKTETVY
+882 SKFTTKSETVY

-908 AETILGMP
+908 AETILKMP
-916 PNFKVEV
+916 PNFKVET
-923 IDTGCC
+923 IDSGCC

-940 HYELSQQIGE
+940 HFDLSQQIGE
-950 DRLFPS
+950 DRLFPF
-956 LRGLDANA
+956 LRELKKEV
-964 IVSASGTSCRHQIK
+964 IVSASGTSCRHQIR
-978 DGVSKTA
+978 DGVNKTA
-985 LHPIEVLYDAL
+985 LHPIEILYNAL
-996 NESP
+996 N

>member
-1 MFQISSGYFYFS
+1 MHRKLA
-13 FSTLKAS
+13 TLKH
-20 IFIPLNFLYL
+20 
-30 FLLQTHLTSLK
+30 QLT
-41 QQLSGELYD
+41 GELYD
-50 SDLVKT
+50 SALVKT

-76 TTEDIKHLIE
+76 TTDDIKQLVE
-86 FARSNALSIIPR
+86 FAKANTIPLIPR

-114 VDVSKYIN
+114 VDVSKYMN
-122 AILEI
+122 TILEI

-187 RDHTLAVKAILSD
+187 RDHTLAVKTILSD
-200 GSDVE
+200 GSAVE
-205 FSALS
+205 FSALT
-210 KEEFILKTKGT
+210 KDEFSAKTKGST
-221 SLEAS
+221 LEAA
-226 LYKHIYAELDNPIIR
+226 LYKQIFSELNTSKIQN
-241 KQIETGYPKA
+241 QISDGYPKA
-251 SISRRNTGYAVDA
+251 SITRRNTGYAVDA
-264 LMQTNVFEESTE
+264 LLDTNVFKDTEEA
-276 DFNFSKLLCGSEG
+276 FNFSKLLCGSEG

-305 KPFQVVFNAHF
+305 KPFQVVLNAHF
-316 NSITE
+316 NSISE
-321 SLQATLVAM
+321 SLQATLIAM
-330 KQVPSAC
+330 KQAPSAC

-342 TILDCTKDNI
+342 TILECTKDNI
-352 TQQKNRFF
+352 SQQKNRFF

-374 GDSLEDAKQQAFELE
+374 GDTIEEAKQQAQTLEL
-389 TNLKASHLGYAYKLV
+389 NLKKLDLGFAYPLV
-404 EGDDC
+404 EGQDC
-409 DKVWDLR
+409 DKVWELR

-422 LSNIP
+422 LANIP

-450 EAFTALMKS
+450 EAFTSLMKT
-459 YHQKAVYYAHAG
+459 YNQKAVYYAHAG

-479 ILNLKSSTDVV
+479 VLNLKSSKDVA
-490 LFRSISEASAKLVKS
+490 LFRSISEASATLVKS

-519 RSEFIPLVLGED
+519 RSEFIPLVLGEY
-531 NYKLLKRI
+531 NYQLLKRI
-539 KSTWDPSSLFNPG
+539 KSTWDPLALFNPG
-552 KIVNAVPMD
+552 KIVDAVAMD
-561 TALRYQAYQAIPEVE
+561 TALRYEADTDIPKVD

-582 STGGILNTVEKCNG
+582 STGGLLSTVEKCNG

-614 RATLDEKDSTRG
+614 RATMDEKDSTRG

-650 EAMDLCVSC
+650 AAMDLCVSC

-666 PSNVDMASLKAEFLY
+666 PSNVDMASLKAEFLF
-681 QYQKTNPVSLRS
+681 QYQKSNPVSLRT
-693 KLIAHNAKINAVAH
+693 KLIAHNAKLNSIARHFSGV
-707 RFAGIYNFIGKSTW
+707 YNFIANTSW
-721 FKSLIGVHPK
+721 FKTLIGVHPN
-731 RSLPNLHSKTLRKW
+731 RSLPSLNSTTLRQW
-745 FSSIEQGSHS
+745 FASYQQKEHPKK
-755 RSVYLFCDEYTN
+755 VYLFCDEYTN

-774 KKTIL
+774 KKSIIL
-779 LLNKLGYK
+779 LNSLGYH
-787 VLMPVHPES
+787 VLMTAHSES

-804 FLDQAKSIA
+804 FLEQAKAIA
-813 TENINTFSTLVSK
+813 TANIKTFNALINTTT
-826 DRPLVGIE
+826 PLLGIE
-834 PSAVLG
+834 PSAILG

-848 VDAELKPTAENL
+848 VDPVLKPKAENL
-860 AQNVFTIEEFLANEM
+860 AKNVFTIEEFLAHEM
-875 NAHKIDV
+875 KANTIDV
-882 SKFTTKTETVY
+882 SKFTTASKTIY
-893 YHGHCHQKALSSNTY
+893 YHGHCHQKALSSNSY
-908 AETILGMP
+908 ALTTLAIP
-916 PNFKVEV
+916 ANFTVQP
-923 IDTGCC
+923 IDAGCC
-929 GMAGSFGYEKE
+929 GMAGAFGYEKE

-950 DRLFPS
+950 DRLFPT
-956 LRGLDANA
+956 LRTIDSNA
-964 IVSASGTSCRHQIK
+964 LVAASGTSCRHQIK
-978 DGVSKTA
+978 DGLNKTA
-985 LHPIEVLYDAL
+985 LHPIEVLYNAL
-996 NESP
+996 N

>member
-1 MFQISSGYFYFS
+1 M
-13 FSTLKAS
+13 
-20 IFIPLNFLYL
+20 
-30 FLLQTHLTSLK
+30 QTQLTSLK

-50 SDLVKT
+50 STLVKS

-68 PYAVAIPK
+68 PYAVALPK
-76 TTEDIKHLIE
+76 TTADIKCLIE
-86 FARSNALSIIPR
+86 FAQSNALSIIPR

-114 VDVSKYIN
+114 VDVSKYMN

-143 HLNAFLKPYGFFFG
+143 HLNTFLKPYGFFFG

-178 STSIVYGAT
+178 STSIEYGST
-187 RDHTLAVKAILSD
+187 RDHTLAIKAILSD
-200 GSDVE
+200 GSAVE
-205 FSALS
+205 FTTLTRD
-210 KEEFILKTKGT
+210 EFNSKTKGT
-221 SLEAS
+221 SLES
-226 LYKHIYAELDNPIIR
+226 NLYKQIYAELANPIIR
-241 KQIETGYPKA
+241 EQIIEGYPKA
-251 SISRRNTGYAVDA
+251 SISRRNTGYAVDT
-264 LMQTNVFEESTE
+264 LMHSNVFEDTQEM
-276 DFNFSKLLCGSEG
+276 FNFSKLLCGSEG

-305 KPFQVVFNAHF
+305 KPFQIVLNAHF

-330 KQVPSAC
+330 KLAPSAC

-374 GDSLEDAKQQAFELE
+374 GATIEEARQQAKMLE
-389 TNLKASHLGYAYKLV
+389 TQLKASQLGYAYTLV

-409 DKVWDLR
+409 NKVWDLR

-422 LSNIP
+422 LANIS
-427 GDAKAVACIEDTA
+427 GAAKAVACIEDTA
-440 VALED
+440 VDLAD

-450 EAFTALMKS
+450 EAFTSLMKS

-479 ILNLKSSTDVV
+479 ILNLKSSSDVT

-505 FKGALSG
+505 YQGALSG

-531 NYKLLKRI
+531 NYQLLKRI
-539 KSTWDPSSLFNPG
+539 KSTWDSSSLFNPG
-552 KIVNAVPMD
+552 KIVDAVPMD
-561 TALRYQAYQAIPEVE
+561 KALRYEADQPISKLE

-596 SGDCRKLSF
+596 SGDCRKLGF

-614 RATLDEKDSTRG
+614 RATLDEIDSTRG

-681 QYQKTNPVSLRS
+681 QYQKTNPISLRS
-693 KLIAHNAKINAVAH
+693 KLIAHNARINAVTH
-707 RFAGIYNFIGKSTW
+707 KFAGIYNFIGTRSW
-721 FKSLIGVHPK
+721 FKSLIGVHSK
-731 RSLPNLHSKTLRKW
+731 RLLPNLKSKTLRQW
-745 FSSIEQGSHS
+745 FSIIQQKSHS
-755 RSVYLFCDEYTN
+755 KSIYLFCDEYTN
-767 HYDVEIG
+767 HFDVELG

-787 VLMPVHPES
+787 VFMPAHSES

-804 FLDQAKSIA
+804 FLEEAKTIA
-813 TENINTFSTLVSK
+813 TNNVSIFSALISNDK
-826 DRPLVGIE
+826 PLIGIE
-834 PSAVLG
+834 PSAILG

-848 VDAELKPTAENL
+848 VDANLRSTAENL
-860 AQNVFTIEEFLANEM
+860 AENVFTIEEFLAKEL
-875 NAHKIDV
+875 NAHKIDI
-882 SKFTTKTETVY
+882 SKFTTKSETVY

-908 AETILGMP
+908 AETILKMP
-916 PNFKVEV
+916 PNFKVET
-923 IDTGCC
+923 IDSGCC

-940 HYELSQQIGE
+940 HFDLSQQIGE
-950 DRLFPS
+950 DRLFPF
-956 LRGLDANA
+956 LRELKKEV
-964 IVSASGTSCRHQIK
+964 IVSASGTSCRHQIR
-978 DGVSKTA
+978 DGVNKTA
-985 LHPIEVLYDAL
+985 LHPIEILYNAL
-996 NESP
+996 N

>member
-1 MFQISSGYFYFS
+1 MHRKLA
-13 FSTLKAS
+13 TLKH
-20 IFIPLNFLYL
+20 
-30 FLLQTHLTSLK
+30 QLT
-41 QQLSGELYD
+41 GELYD
-50 SDLVKT
+50 SALVKT

-76 TTEDIKHLIE
+76 TTDDIKQLVE
-86 FARSNALSIIPR
+86 FAKANTIPLIPR

-114 VDVSKYIN
+114 VDVSKYMN
-122 AILEI
+122 TILEI

-187 RDHTLAVKAILSD
+187 RDHTLAVKTILSD
-200 GSDVE
+200 GSAVE
-205 FSALS
+205 FSALT
-210 KEEFILKTKGT
+210 KDEFSAKTTGST
-221 SLEAS
+221 LEAA
-226 LYKHIYAELDNPIIR
+226 LYKQIFSELNTTKIQN
-241 KQIETGYPKA
+241 QISDGYPKA
-251 SISRRNTGYAVDA
+251 SITRRNTGYAVDA
-264 LMQTNVFEESTE
+264 LLDTNVFKDTEEA
-276 DFNFSKLLCGSEG
+276 FNFSKLLCGSEG
-289 TLAFTTE
+289 TLAFTIE

-305 KPFQVVFNAHF
+305 KPFQVVLNAHF
-316 NSITE
+316 NSISE
-321 SLQATLVAM
+321 SLQATLIAM
-330 KQVPSAC
+330 KQAPSAC

-342 TILDCTKDNI
+342 TILECTKDNI
-352 TQQKNRFF
+352 SQQKNRFF

-374 GDSLEDAKQQAFELE
+374 GDTIEEANQQAQTLEL
-389 TNLKASHLGYAYKLV
+389 NLKKLDLGFAYPLV
-404 EGDDC
+404 EGQDC
-409 DKVWDLR
+409 DKVWELR

-422 LSNIP
+422 LANIP

-450 EAFTALMKS
+450 EAFTSLMKT
-459 YHQKAVYYAHAG
+459 YNQKAVYYAHAG

-479 ILNLKSSTDVV
+479 VLNLKSSKDVA
-490 LFRSISEASAKLVKS
+490 LFRSISEASATLVKS

-531 NYKLLKRI
+531 NYQLLKRI
-539 KSTWDPSSLFNPG
+539 KSTWDPLALFNPG
-552 KIVNAVPMD
+552 KIVDAVAMD
-561 TALRYQAYQAIPEVE
+561 TALRYEADTDIPKVD

-582 STGGILNTVEKCNG
+582 STGGLLSTVEKCNG

-614 RATLDEKDSTRG
+614 RATMDEKDSTRG

-650 EAMDLCVSC
+650 DAMDLCVSC

-666 PSNVDMASLKAEFLY
+666 PSNVDMASLKAEFLF
-681 QYQKTNPVSLRS
+681 QYQKSNPVSLRT
-693 KLIAHNAKINAVAH
+693 KLIAHNAKLNSIARHFSGV
-707 RFAGIYNFIGKSTW
+707 YNFIANTSW
-721 FKSLIGVHPK
+721 FKTLIGVHPN
-731 RSLPNLHSKTLRKW
+731 RSLPSLNSTTLRQW
-745 FSSIEQGSHS
+745 FASYQQKEHPKK
-755 RSVYLFCDEYTN
+755 VYLFCDEYTN

-774 KKTIL
+774 KKSIIL
-779 LLNKLGYK
+779 LNSLGYH
-787 VLMPVHPES
+787 VLMTAHSES

-804 FLDQAKSIA
+804 FLEQAKAIA
-813 TENINTFSTLVSK
+813 TANIKTFNALINTTT
-826 DRPLVGIE
+826 PLLGIE
-834 PSAVLG
+834 PSAILG

-848 VDAELKPTAENL
+848 VDSVLKPKAENL
-860 AQNVFTIEEFLANEM
+860 AKNVFTIEEFLAYEM
-875 NAHKIDV
+875 KANTIDV
-882 SKFTTKTETVY
+882 SKFTTASKTIY
-893 YHGHCHQKALSSNTY
+893 YHGHCHQKALSSNSY
-908 AETILGMP
+908 ALTTLGIP
-916 PNFKVEV
+916 ANFTVQP
-923 IDTGCC
+923 IDAGCC
-929 GMAGSFGYEKE
+929 GMAGAFGYEKE

-950 DRLFPS
+950 DRLFPT
-956 LRGLDANA
+956 LRTIDSNA
-964 IVSASGTSCRHQIK
+964 LVAASGTSCRHQIK
-978 DGVSKTA
+978 DGLNKTA
-985 LHPIEVLYDAL
+985 LHPIEVLYNAL
-996 NESP
+996 N

>member
-1 MFQISSGYFYFS
+1 M
-13 FSTLKAS
+13 
-20 IFIPLNFLYL
+20 
-30 FLLQTHLTSLK
+30 QTQLTSLK

-50 SDLVKT
+50 STLVKS

-68 PYAVAIPK
+68 PYAVALPK
-76 TTEDIKHLIE
+76 TTADIKCLIE
-86 FARSNALSIIPR
+86 FAQSNALSIIPR

-114 VDVSKYIN
+114 VDVSKYMN

-143 HLNAFLKPYGFFFG
+143 HLNTFLKPYGFFFG

-178 STSIVYGAT
+178 STSIEYGST
-187 RDHTLAVKAILSD
+187 RDHTLAIKAILSD
-200 GSDVE
+200 GSAVE
-205 FSALS
+205 FTTLTRD
-210 KEEFILKTKGT
+210 EFNSKTKGT
-221 SLEAS
+221 SLES
-226 LYKHIYAELDNPIIR
+226 NLYKQIYAELANPIIR
-241 KQIETGYPKA
+241 EQIIEGYPKA
-251 SISRRNTGYAVDA
+251 SISRRNTGYAVDT
-264 LMQTNVFEESTE
+264 LMHSNVFEDTQEM
-276 DFNFSKLLCGSEG
+276 FNFSKLLCGSEG

-305 KPFQVVFNAHF
+305 KPFQIVLNAHF

-330 KQVPSAC
+330 KLAPSAC

-374 GDSLEDAKQQAFELE
+374 GATIEEARQQAKMLE
-389 TNLKASHLGYAYKLV
+389 TQLKASQLGYAYTLV

-409 DKVWDLR
+409 NKVWDLR

-422 LSNIP
+422 LANIP
-427 GDAKAVACIEDTA
+427 GAAKAVACIEDTA
-440 VALED
+440 VDLAD

-450 EAFTALMKS
+450 EAFTSLMKS

-479 ILNLKSSTDVV
+479 ILNLKSSSDVT

-505 FKGALSG
+505 YQGALSG

-531 NYKLLKRI
+531 NYQLLKRI
-539 KSTWDPSSLFNPG
+539 KSTWDSSSLFNPG
-552 KIVNAVPMD
+552 KIVDAVPMD
-561 TALRYQAYQAIPEVE
+561 KALRYEADQPISKLE

-614 RATLDEKDSTRG
+614 RATLDEIDSTRG

-666 PSNVDMASLKAEFLY
+666 PSNVNMASLKAEFLY
-681 QYQKTNPVSLRS
+681 QYQKTNPISLRS
-693 KLIAHNAKINAVAH
+693 KLIAHNARINAVTH
-707 RFAGIYNFIGKSTW
+707 KFAGIYNFIGTRSW
-721 FKSLIGVHPK
+721 FKSLIGVHSK
-731 RSLPNLHSKTLRKW
+731 RLLPNLKSKTLRQW
-745 FSSIEQGSHS
+745 FSSIQQKSHS
-755 RSVYLFCDEYTN
+755 KSIYLFCDEYTN
-767 HYDVEIG
+767 HFDVELG

-787 VLMPVHPES
+787 VFMPAHSES

-804 FLDQAKSIA
+804 FLEEAKTIA
-813 TENINTFSTLVSK
+813 TNNVSIFSALISNDK
-826 DRPLVGIE
+826 PLIGIE
-834 PSAVLG
+834 PSAILG

-848 VDAELKPTAENL
+848 VDANLRSTAENL
-860 AQNVFTIEEFLANEM
+860 AENVFTIEEFLAKEL
-875 NAHKIDV
+875 NAHKIDI
-882 SKFTTKTETVY
+882 SKFTTKSETVY

-908 AETILGMP
+908 AETILKMP
-916 PNFKVEV
+916 PNFKVET
-923 IDTGCC
+923 IDSGCC

-940 HYELSQQIGE
+940 HFDLSQQIGE
-950 DRLFPS
+950 DRLFPF
-956 LRGLDANA
+956 LRELKKEV
-964 IVSASGTSCRHQIK
+964 IVSASGTSCRHQIR
-978 DGVSKTA
+978 DGVNKTA
-985 LHPIEVLYDAL
+985 LHPIEILYNAL
-996 NESP
+996 N

>member
-1 MFQISSGYFYFS
+1 MFQIYKNSLLCFIFLFKSNHFHIFK
-13 FSTLKAS
+13 LS
-20 IFIPLNFLYL
+20 IYIF
-30 FLLQTHLTSLK
+30 LQTHLTSLK
-41 QQLSGELYD
+41 QQLSGELYV
-50 SDLVKT
+50 STLVKT

-76 TTEDIKHLIE
+76 TTEDIKCLID
-86 FARSNALSIIPR
+86 FARLNTLSLIPR

-104 AGQCVGDGIV
+104 AGQCVGNGIV
-114 VDVSKYIN
+114 VDVSKYMN

-143 HLNAFLKPYGFFFG
+143 ELNIFLKPYGFFFG

-178 STSIVYGAT
+178 STSIEYGST
-187 RDHTLAVKAILSD
+187 RDHTIAVKALLSD
-200 GSDVE
+200 GSAVE
-205 FSALS
+205 FSSLT
-210 KEEFILKTKGT
+210 KEEFDLKSNGT
-221 SLEAS
+221 SLEAN
-226 LYKHIYAELDNPIIR
+226 LYKHIYSELSNPIIR
-241 KQIETGYPKA
+241 KQINEGYPKA
-251 SISRRNTGYAVDA
+251 SITRRNTGYAVDS
-264 LMQTNVFEESTE
+264 LMETNVFKDSK
-276 DFNFSKLLCGSEG
+276 DAFNFSKLICGSEG
-289 TLAFTTE
+289 TLAFITE

-305 KPFQVVFNAHF
+305 KPFQVVLNAHF

-330 KQVPSAC
+330 KLAPSAC

-342 TILDCTKDNI
+342 TILDCTKNNI

-360 VEGDPEAILMVEFR
+360 VEGDPEAILMVEFK
-374 GDSLEDAKQQAFELE
+374 GDTLKEAKQQAKALE
-389 TNLKASHLGYAYKLV
+389 TNLKTSHLGYVYRLV

-409 DKVWDLR
+409 DKVWNLR

-422 LSNIP
+422 LANIP

-440 VALED
+440 VDLVD

-450 EAFTALMKS
+450 EAFTSLMKS
-459 YHQKAVYYAHAG
+459 FHQKAVYYAHAG

-479 ILNLKSSTDVV
+479 ILDLKKSSDVA
-490 LFRSISEASAKLVKS
+490 LFRAISEASAKLVKTYN
-505 FKGALSG
+505 GALSG

-539 KSTWDPSSLFNPG
+539 KSIWDPSFIFNPG
-552 KIVNAVPMD
+552 KIVNPVLMD
-561 TALRYQAYQAIPEVE
+561 TALRYEVDAPISKLD

-582 STGGILNTVEKCNG
+582 STGGILSTVEKCNG

-666 PSNVDMASLKAEFLY
+666 PSNLDMASLKAEFLY
-681 QYQKTNPVSLRS
+681 QYHKTNPISIRS
-693 KLIAHNAKINAVAH
+693 KLIAHNAKINALAH

-721 FKSLIGVHPK
+721 FKSLIGIHPK
-731 RSLPNLHSKTLRKW
+731 RSLPRLHFQTLRQW
-745 FSSIEQGSHS
+745 FSSIQQEDHS
-755 RSVYLFCDEYTN
+755 KSIYLFCDEYTD
-767 HYDVEIG
+767 YFDVQIG

-779 LLNKLGYK
+779 LLNRLGYN
-787 VLMPVHPES
+787 VLMPSHSES

-804 FLDQAKSIA
+804 FLREAKTIA
-813 TENINTFSTLVSK
+813 TKNVNIFSALVSN
-826 DRPLVGIE
+826 DIPLVGIE
-834 PSAVLG
+834 PSAILG
-840 FRDEYPNL
+840 FRDEYPNI
-848 VDAELKPTAENL
+848 VDEKLKLTAENL

-875 NAHKIDV
+875 KNQKIDV
-882 SKFTTKTETVY
+882 SKFTTNTEIVY
-893 YHGHCHQKALSSNTY
+893 YHGHCHQKALSSNLY
-908 AETILGMP
+908 AETILNMP
-916 PNFKVEV
+916 PNFKVET
-923 IDTGCC
+923 IQSGCC
-929 GMAGSFGYEKE
+929 GMAGSFGFEKE
-940 HYELSQQIGE
+940 HYNLSQQIGE
-950 DRLFPS
+950 ESLFPS
-956 LRGLDANA
+956 LRELKTEV

-978 DGVSKTA
+978 DGVNKTA
-985 LHPIEVLYDAL
+985 LHPIEVLYNAL
-996 NESP
+996 N

>member
-1 MFQISSGYFYFS
+1 M
-13 FSTLKAS
+13 
-20 IFIPLNFLYL
+20 
-30 FLLQTHLTSLK
+30 QTQLTSLK

-50 SDLVKT
+50 STLVKS

-68 PYAVAIPK
+68 PYAVALPK
-76 TTEDIKHLIE
+76 TTADIKCLIE
-86 FARSNALSIIPR
+86 FAQSNALSIIPR

-114 VDVSKYIN
+114 VDVSKYMN

-143 HLNAFLKPYGFFFG
+143 HLNTFLKPYGFFFG

-178 STSIVYGAT
+178 STSIEYGST
-187 RDHTLAVKAILSD
+187 RDHTLAIKAILSD
-200 GSDVE
+200 GSAVE
-205 FSALS
+205 FTILTRD
-210 KEEFILKTKGT
+210 EFNSKTKGT
-221 SLEAS
+221 SLES
-226 LYKHIYAELDNPIIR
+226 NLYKQIYAELANPIIR
-241 KQIETGYPKA
+241 EQIIEGYPKA
-251 SISRRNTGYAVDA
+251 SISRRNTGYAVDT
-264 LMQTNVFEESTE
+264 LMHSNVFEDTQEM
-276 DFNFSKLLCGSEG
+276 FNFSKLLCGSEG

-305 KPFQVVFNAHF
+305 KPFQIVLNAHF

-330 KQVPSAC
+330 KLAPSAC

-374 GDSLEDAKQQAFELE
+374 GATIEEARQQAKMLE
-389 TNLKASHLGYAYKLV
+389 TQLKASQLGYAYTLV

-409 DKVWDLR
+409 NKVWDLR

-422 LSNIP
+422 LANIS
-427 GDAKAVACIEDTA
+427 GAAKAVACIEDTA
-440 VALED
+440 VDLAD

-450 EAFTALMKS
+450 EAFTSLMKS

-479 ILNLKSSTDVV
+479 ILNLKSSSDVT

-505 FKGALSG
+505 YQGALSG

-531 NYKLLKRI
+531 NYQLLKRI
-539 KSTWDPSSLFNPG
+539 KSTWDSSSLFNPG
-552 KIVNAVPMD
+552 KIVDAVPMD
-561 TALRYQAYQAIPEVE
+561 KALRYEADQPISKLE

-614 RATLDEKDSTRG
+614 RATLDEIDSTRG

-637 NTKENPFDHPEIK
+637 NTKENPFDHSEIK

-681 QYQKTNPVSLRS
+681 QYQKTNPISLRS
-693 KLIAHNAKINAVAH
+693 KLIAHNARINAVTH
-707 RFAGIYNFIGKSTW
+707 KFAGIYNFIGTRSW
-721 FKSLIGVHPK
+721 FKSLIGVHSK
-731 RSLPNLHSKTLRKW
+731 RLLPNLKSKTLRQW
-745 FSSIEQGSHS
+745 FSSIQQKSHS
-755 RSVYLFCDEYTN
+755 KSIYLFCDEYTN
-767 HYDVEIG
+767 HFDVELG

-787 VLMPVHPES
+787 VFMPAHSES

-804 FLDQAKSIA
+804 FLEEAKTIA
-813 TENINTFSTLVSK
+813 TNNVSIFSALISNDK
-826 DRPLVGIE
+826 PLIGIE
-834 PSAVLG
+834 PSAILG

-848 VDAELKPTAENL
+848 VDANLRSTAENL
-860 AQNVFTIEEFLANEM
+860 AENVFTIEEFLAKEL
-875 NAHKIDV
+875 NAHKIDI
-882 SKFTTKTETVY
+882 SKFTTKSETVY

-908 AETILGMP
+908 AETILKMP
-916 PNFKVEV
+916 PNFKVET
-923 IDTGCC
+923 IDSGCC

-940 HYELSQQIGE
+940 HFDLSQQIGE
-950 DRLFPS
+950 DRLFPF
-956 LRGLDANA
+956 LRELKNEV
-964 IVSASGTSCRHQIK
+964 IVSASGTSCRHQIR
-978 DGVSKTA
+978 DGVNKTS
-985 LHPIEVLYDAL
+985 LHPIEILYNAL
-996 NESP
+996 N

>member
-1 MFQISSGYFYFS
+1 
-13 FSTLKAS
+13 
-20 IFIPLNFLYL
+20 
-30 FLLQTHLTSLK
+30 LQTQLTSLK

-50 SDLVKT
+50 STLVKS

-68 PYAVAIPK
+68 PYAVALPK
-76 TTEDIKHLIE
+76 TTADIKCLIE
-86 FARSNALSIIPR
+86 FAQSNALSIIPR

-114 VDVSKYIN
+114 VDVSKYMN

-143 HLNAFLKPYGFFFG
+143 HLNTFLKPYGFFFG

-178 STSIVYGAT
+178 STSIEYGST
-187 RDHTLAVKAILSD
+187 RDHTLAIKAILSD
-200 GSDVE
+200 GSAVE
-205 FSALS
+205 FTILTRD
-210 KEEFILKTKGT
+210 EFNSKTKGT
-221 SLEAS
+221 SLES
-226 LYKHIYAELDNPIIR
+226 NLYKQIYAELANPIIR
-241 KQIETGYPKA
+241 EQIIEGYPKA
-251 SISRRNTGYAVDA
+251 SISRRNTGYAVDT
-264 LMQTNVFEESTE
+264 LMHSNVFEDTQEM
-276 DFNFSKLLCGSEG
+276 FNFSKLLCGSEG

-305 KPFQVVFNAHF
+305 KPFQIVLNAHF

-330 KQVPSAC
+330 KLAPSAC

-374 GDSLEDAKQQAFELE
+374 GATIEEARQQAKMLE
-389 TNLKASHLGYAYKLV
+389 TQLKASQLGYAYTLV

-409 DKVWDLR
+409 NKVWDLR

-422 LSNIP
+422 LANIS
-427 GDAKAVACIEDTA
+427 GAAKAVACIEDTA
-440 VALED
+440 VDLAD

-450 EAFTALMKS
+450 EAFTSLMKS

-479 ILNLKSSTDVV
+479 ILNLKSSSDVT

-505 FKGALSG
+505 YQGALSG

-531 NYKLLKRI
+531 NYQLLKRI
-539 KSTWDPSSLFNPG
+539 KSTWDSSSLFNPG
-552 KIVNAVPMD
+552 KIVDAVPMD
-561 TALRYQAYQAIPEVE
+561 KALRYEADQPISKLE

-614 RATLDEKDSTRG
+614 RATLDEIDSTRG

-637 NTKENPFDHPEIK
+637 NTKENPFDHSEIK

-681 QYQKTNPVSLRS
+681 QYQKTNPISLRS
-693 KLIAHNAKINAVAH
+693 KLIAHNARINAVTH
-707 RFAGIYNFIGKSTW
+707 KFAGIYNFIGTRSW
-721 FKSLIGVHPK
+721 FKSLIGVHSK
-731 RSLPNLHSKTLRKW
+731 RLLPNLKSKTLRQW
-745 FSSIEQGSHS
+745 FSSIQQKSHS
-755 RSVYLFCDEYTN
+755 KSIYLFCDEYTN
-767 HYDVEIG
+767 HFDVELG

-787 VLMPVHPES
+787 VFMPAHSES

-804 FLDQAKSIA
+804 FLEEAKTIA
-813 TENINTFSTLVSK
+813 TNNVSIFSALISNDK
-826 DRPLVGIE
+826 PLIGIE
-834 PSAVLG
+834 PSAILG

-848 VDAELKPTAENL
+848 VDANLRSTAENL
-860 AQNVFTIEEFLANEM
+860 AENVFTIEEFLAKEL
-875 NAHKIDV
+875 NAHKIDI
-882 SKFTTKTETVY
+882 SKFTTKSETVY

-908 AETILGMP
+908 AETILKMP
-916 PNFKVEV
+916 PNFKVET
-923 IDTGCC
+923 IDSGCC

-940 HYELSQQIGE
+940 HFDLSQQIGE
-950 DRLFPS
+950 DRLFPF
-956 LRGLDANA
+956 LRELKNEV
-964 IVSASGTSCRHQIK
+964 IVSASGTSCRHQIR
-978 DGVSKTA
+978 DGVNKTS
-985 LHPIEVLYDAL
+985 LHPIEILYNAL
-996 NESP
+996 N

>member
-1 MFQISSGYFYFS
+1 MHRKLA
-13 FSTLKAS
+13 TLKH
-20 IFIPLNFLYL
+20 
-30 FLLQTHLTSLK
+30 QLT
-41 QQLSGELYD
+41 GELYD
-50 SDLVKT
+50 SALVKT

-76 TTEDIKHLIE
+76 TTDDIKQLVE
-86 FARSNALSIIPR
+86 FAKANAIPLIPR

-114 VDVSKYIN
+114 VDVSKYMN

-187 RDHTLAVKAILSD
+187 RDHTLAIKTILSD
-200 GSDVE
+200 GSAVE
-205 FSALS
+205 FSALT
-210 KEEFILKTKGT
+210 KDEFSAKTKGST
-221 SLEAS
+221 LEAA
-226 LYKHIYAELDNPIIR
+226 LYKQIFSELNTPKIR
-241 KQIETGYPKA
+241 NQISDGYPKA
-251 SISRRNTGYAVDA
+251 SITRRNTGYAVDA
-264 LMQTNVFEESTE
+264 LLDSNVFKETEEA
-276 DFNFSKLLCGSEG
+276 FNFSKLLCGSEG

-305 KPFQVVFNAHF
+305 KPFQVVLNAHF
-316 NSITE
+316 NSISE
-321 SLQATLVAM
+321 SLQATLIAM
-330 KQVPSAC
+330 KQAPTAC

-342 TILDCTKDNI
+342 TILECTKDNI
-352 TQQKNRFF
+352 SQQKNRFF

-374 GDSLEDAKQQAFELE
+374 GDTIKEAKQQAQTLEL
-389 TNLKASHLGYAYKLV
+389 NLKKLDLGFAFPLV
-404 EGDDC
+404 EGQDC
-409 DKVWDLR
+409 DKVWELR

-422 LSNIP
+422 LANIP

-450 EAFTALMKS
+450 EAFTSLMKT
-459 YHQKAVYYAHAG
+459 YNQKAVYYAHAG

-479 ILNLKSSTDVV
+479 VLNLKSSKDVA
-490 LFRSISEASAKLVKS
+490 LFRSISEASATLVKS

-531 NYKLLKRI
+531 NYQLLKRI
-539 KSTWDPSSLFNPG
+539 KSTWDPLSLFNPG
-552 KIVNAVPMD
+552 KIVEAVAMD
-561 TALRYQAYQAIPEVE
+561 TALRYEADTDIPKVD

-582 STGGILNTVEKCNG
+582 STGGLLSTVEKCNG

-614 RATLDEKDSTRG
+614 RATMDEKDSTRG

-650 EAMDLCVSC
+650 DAMDLCVSC

-666 PSNVDMASLKAEFLY
+666 PSNVDMASLKAEFLF
-681 QYQKTNPVSLRS
+681 QYHKSNPVSLRT
-693 KLIAHNAKINAVAH
+693 KLIAHNAKLNSVAR
-707 RFAGIYNFIGKSTW
+707 RFAGVYNFIATTSW
-721 FKSLIGVHPK
+721 FKTLIGVHPN
-731 RSLPNLHSKTLRKW
+731 RSLPSLNSTTLRQW
-745 FSSIEQGSHS
+745 FASYQQKEHAKK
-755 RSVYLFCDEYTN
+755 VYLFCDEYTN

-774 KKTIL
+774 KKSIIL
-779 LLNKLGYK
+779 LNTLGYH
-787 VLMPVHPES
+787 VLMTAHSES

-804 FLDQAKSIA
+804 FLKQAKAIA
-813 TENINTFSTLVSK
+813 TANIKTFNALVNTTT
-826 DRPLVGIE
+826 PLLGIE
-834 PSAVLG
+834 PSAILG

-848 VDAELKPTAENL
+848 VDPVLKPKAENL
-860 AQNVFTIEEFLANEM
+860 AQNVFTIEEFLAHEM
-875 NAHKIDV
+875 KANTIDV
-882 SKFTTKTETVY
+882 SKFTTASKTIY
-893 YHGHCHQKALSSNTY
+893 YHGHCHQKALSSNSY
-908 AETILGMP
+908 ALTTLAIPANFTVQTI
-916 PNFKVEV
+916 
-923 IDTGCC
+923 DAGCC

-950 DRLFPS
+950 DRLFPA
-956 LRGLDANA
+956 LRAVDSSALVA
-964 IVSASGTSCRHQIK
+964 ASGTSCRHQIK
-978 DGVSKTA
+978 DGLNKIA
-985 LHPIEVLYDAL
+985 LHPIEVLYNAL
-996 NESP
+996 N

>member
-1 MFQISSGYFYFS
+1 M
-13 FSTLKAS
+13 
-20 IFIPLNFLYL
+20 
-30 FLLQTHLTSLK
+30 QTQLTSLK

-50 SDLVKT
+50 STLVKS

-63 VYREL
+63 VYRQL
-68 PYAVAIPK
+68 PYAVALPK
-76 TTEDIKHLIE
+76 TTADIKCLIE
-86 FARSNALSIIPR
+86 FAQSNALSIIPR

-114 VDVSKYIN
+114 VDVSKYMN

-143 HLNAFLKPYGFFFG
+143 HLNTFLKPYGFFFG

-178 STSIVYGAT
+178 STSIEYGST
-187 RDHTLAVKAILSD
+187 RDHTLAIKAILSD
-200 GSDVE
+200 GSAVE
-205 FSALS
+205 FTTLTRD
-210 KEEFILKTKGT
+210 EFNSKTKGT
-221 SLEAS
+221 SLES
-226 LYKHIYAELDNPIIR
+226 NLYKQIYAELANPIIR
-241 KQIETGYPKA
+241 EQIIEGYPKA
-251 SISRRNTGYAVDA
+251 SISRRNTGYAVDT
-264 LMQTNVFEESTE
+264 LMHSNVFEDTQEM
-276 DFNFSKLLCGSEG
+276 FNFSKLLCGSEG

-305 KPFQVVFNAHF
+305 KPFQIVLNAHF

-330 KQVPSAC
+330 KLAPSAC

-374 GDSLEDAKQQAFELE
+374 GATIEEARQQAKMLE
-389 TNLKASHLGYAYKLV
+389 TQLKASQLGYAYTLV

-409 DKVWDLR
+409 NKVWDLR

-422 LSNIP
+422 LANIP
-427 GDAKAVACIEDTA
+427 GAAKAVACIEDTA
-440 VALED
+440 VDLAD

-450 EAFTALMKS
+450 EAFTSLMKS

-479 ILNLKSSTDVV
+479 ILNLKSSSDVT

-505 FKGALSG
+505 YQGALSG

-531 NYKLLKRI
+531 NYQLLKRI
-539 KSTWDPSSLFNPG
+539 KSTWDSSSLFNPG
-552 KIVNAVPMD
+552 KIVDAVPMD
-561 TALRYQAYQAIPEVE
+561 KALRYEADQPISKLE

-614 RATLDEKDSTRG
+614 RATLDEIDSTRG

-666 PSNVDMASLKAEFLY
+666 PSNVNMASLKAEFLY
-681 QYQKTNPVSLRS
+681 QYQKTNPISLRS
-693 KLIAHNAKINAVAH
+693 KLIAHNARINAVTH
-707 RFAGIYNFIGKSTW
+707 KFAGIYNFIGTRSW
-721 FKSLIGVHPK
+721 FKSLIGVHSK
-731 RSLPNLHSKTLRKW
+731 RLLPNLKSKTLRQW
-745 FSSIEQGSHS
+745 FSSIQQKSHS
-755 RSVYLFCDEYTN
+755 KSIYLFCDEYTN
-767 HYDVEIG
+767 HFDVELG

-787 VLMPVHPES
+787 VFMPAHSES

-804 FLDQAKSIA
+804 FLEEAKTIA
-813 TENINTFSTLVSK
+813 TNNVSIFSALISNDK
-826 DRPLVGIE
+826 PLIGIE
-834 PSAVLG
+834 PSAILG

-848 VDAELKPTAENL
+848 VDANLRSTAENL
-860 AQNVFTIEEFLANEM
+860 AENVFTIEEFLAKEL
-875 NAHKIDV
+875 NAHKIDI
-882 SKFTTKTETVY
+882 SKFTTKSETVY

-908 AETILGMP
+908 AETILKMP
-916 PNFKVEV
+916 PNFKVET
-923 IDTGCC
+923 IDSGCC

-940 HYELSQQIGE
+940 HFDLSQQIGE
-950 DRLFPS
+950 DRLFPF
-956 LRGLDANA
+956 LRELKKEV
-964 IVSASGTSCRHQIK
+964 IVSASGTSCRHQIR
-978 DGVSKTA
+978 DGVNKTA
-985 LHPIEVLYDAL
+985 LHPIEILYNAL
-996 NESP
+996 N

>member
-1 MFQISSGYFYFS
+1 
-13 FSTLKAS
+13 
-20 IFIPLNFLYL
+20 
-30 FLLQTHLTSLK
+30 LQTQLTSLK

-50 SDLVKT
+50 STLVKS

-68 PYAVAIPK
+68 PYAVALPK
-76 TTEDIKHLIE
+76 TTADIKCLIE
-86 FARSNALSIIPR
+86 FAQSNALSIIPR

-114 VDVSKYIN
+114 VDVSKYMN

-143 HLNAFLKPYGFFFG
+143 HLNTFLKPYGFFFG

-178 STSIVYGAT
+178 STSIEYGST
-187 RDHTLAVKAILSD
+187 RDHTLAIKAILSD
-200 GSDVE
+200 GSAVE
-205 FSALS
+205 FTILTRD
-210 KEEFILKTKGT
+210 EFNSKTKGT
-221 SLEAS
+221 SLES
-226 LYKHIYAELDNPIIR
+226 NLYKQIYAELANPIIR
-241 KQIETGYPKA
+241 EQIIEGYPKA
-251 SISRRNTGYAVDA
+251 SISRRNTGYAVDT
-264 LMQTNVFEESTE
+264 LMHSNVFEDTQEM
-276 DFNFSKLLCGSEG
+276 FNFSKLLCGSEG

-305 KPFQVVFNAHF
+305 KPFQIVLNAHF

-330 KQVPSAC
+330 KLAPSAC

-374 GDSLEDAKQQAFELE
+374 GATIEEARQQAKMLE
-389 TNLKASHLGYAYKLV
+389 TQLKASQLGYAYTLV

-409 DKVWDLR
+409 NKVWDLR

-422 LSNIP
+422 LANIS
-427 GDAKAVACIEDTA
+427 GAAKAVACIEDTA
-440 VALED
+440 VDLAD

-450 EAFTALMKS
+450 EAFTSLMKS

-479 ILNLKSSTDVV
+479 ILNLKSSSDVT

-505 FKGALSG
+505 YQGALSG

-519 RSEFIPLVLGED
+519 RSEFISLVLGED
-531 NYKLLKRI
+531 NYQLLKRI
-539 KSTWDPSSLFNPG
+539 KSTWDSSSLFNPG
-552 KIVNAVPMD
+552 KIVDAVPMD
-561 TALRYQAYQAIPEVE
+561 KALRYEADQPISKLE

-614 RATLDEKDSTRG
+614 RATLDEIDSTRG

-637 NTKENPFDHPEIK
+637 NTKENPFDHSEIK

-681 QYQKTNPVSLRS
+681 QYQKTNPISLRS
-693 KLIAHNAKINAVAH
+693 KLIAHNARINAVTH
-707 RFAGIYNFIGKSTW
+707 KFAGIYNFIGTRSW
-721 FKSLIGVHPK
+721 FKSLIGVHSK
-731 RSLPNLHSKTLRKW
+731 RLLPNLKSKTLRQW
-745 FSSIEQGSHS
+745 FSSIQQKSHS
-755 RSVYLFCDEYTN
+755 KSIYLFCDEYTN
-767 HYDVEIG
+767 HFDVELG

-787 VLMPVHPES
+787 VFMPAHSES

-804 FLDQAKSIA
+804 FLEEAKTIA
-813 TENINTFSTLVSK
+813 TNNVSIFSALISNDK
-826 DRPLVGIE
+826 PLIGIE
-834 PSAVLG
+834 PSAILG

-848 VDAELKPTAENL
+848 VDANLRSTAENL
-860 AQNVFTIEEFLANEM
+860 AENVFTIEEFLAKEL
-875 NAHKIDV
+875 NAHKIDI
-882 SKFTTKTETVY
+882 SKFTTKSETVY

-908 AETILGMP
+908 AETILKMP
-916 PNFKVEV
+916 PNFKVET
-923 IDTGCC
+923 IDSGCC

-940 HYELSQQIGE
+940 HFDLSQQIGE
-950 DRLFPS
+950 DRLFPF
-956 LRGLDANA
+956 LRELKKEV
-964 IVSASGTSCRHQIK
+964 IVSASGTSCRHQIR
-978 DGVSKTA
+978 DGVNKTA
-985 LHPIEVLYDAL
+985 LHPIEILYNAL
-996 NESP
+996 N

>member
-1 MFQISSGYFYFS
+1 MHRKLA
-13 FSTLKAS
+13 TLKH
-20 IFIPLNFLYL
+20 
-30 FLLQTHLTSLK
+30 QLT
-41 QQLSGELYD
+41 GELYD
-50 SDLVKT
+50 SALVKT

-76 TTEDIKHLIE
+76 TTDDIKQLVE
-86 FARSNALSIIPR
+86 FAKANTIPLIPR

-114 VDVSKYIN
+114 VDVSKYMN
-122 AILEI
+122 TILEI
-127 NTQEQWVRVQP
+127 NTQDQWVRVQP

-187 RDHTLAVKAILSD
+187 RDHTLAVKTILSD
-200 GSDVE
+200 GSAVE
-205 FSALS
+205 FSALT
-210 KEEFILKTKGT
+210 KDEFSAKTKGST
-221 SLEAS
+221 LEAA
-226 LYKHIYAELDNPIIR
+226 LYKQIFSELNTSKIQN
-241 KQIETGYPKA
+241 QISDGYPKA
-251 SISRRNTGYAVDA
+251 SITRRNTGYAVDA
-264 LMQTNVFEESTE
+264 LLDTNVFKDTEEA
-276 DFNFSKLLCGSEG
+276 FNFSKLLCGSEG

-305 KPFQVVFNAHF
+305 KPFQVVLNAHF
-316 NSITE
+316 NSISE
-321 SLQATLVAM
+321 SLQATLIAM
-330 KQVPSAC
+330 KQAPSAC

-342 TILDCTKDNI
+342 TILECTKDNI
-352 TQQKNRFF
+352 SQQKNRFF

-374 GDSLEDAKQQAFELE
+374 GDTIEEAKQQAQTLEL
-389 TNLKASHLGYAYKLV
+389 NLKKLDLGFAYPLV
-404 EGDDC
+404 EGQDC
-409 DKVWDLR
+409 DKVWELR

-422 LSNIP
+422 LANIP

-450 EAFTALMKS
+450 EAFTSLMKT
-459 YHQKAVYYAHAG
+459 YNQKAVYYAHAG

-479 ILNLKSSTDVV
+479 VLNLKSSKDVA
-490 LFRSISEASAKLVKS
+490 LFRSISEASATLVKS

-531 NYKLLKRI
+531 NYQLLKRI
-539 KSTWDPSSLFNPG
+539 KSTWDPLALFNPG
-552 KIVNAVPMD
+552 KIVDAVAMD
-561 TALRYQAYQAIPEVE
+561 TALRYEADTDIPKVD

-582 STGGILNTVEKCNG
+582 STGGLLSTVEKCNG

-614 RATLDEKDSTRG
+614 RATMDEKDSTRG

-650 EAMDLCVSC
+650 DAMDLCVSC

-666 PSNVDMASLKAEFLY
+666 PSNVDMASLKAEFLF
-681 QYQKTNPVSLRS
+681 QYQKSNPVSLRT
-693 KLIAHNAKINAVAH
+693 KLIAHNAKLNSIARHFSGV
-707 RFAGIYNFIGKSTW
+707 YNFIANTSW
-721 FKSLIGVHPK
+721 FKTLIGVHPN
-731 RSLPNLHSKTLRKW
+731 RSLPSLNSTTLRQW
-745 FSSIEQGSHS
+745 FASYQQKEHPKK
-755 RSVYLFCDEYTN
+755 VYLFCDEHTN

-774 KKTIL
+774 KKSIIL
-779 LLNKLGYK
+779 LNSLGYH
-787 VLMPVHPES
+787 VLMTAHSES

-804 FLDQAKSIA
+804 FLEQAKAIA
-813 TENINTFSTLVSK
+813 TANIKIFNALINTTT
-826 DRPLVGIE
+826 PLLGIE
-834 PSAVLG
+834 PSAILG

-848 VDAELKPTAENL
+848 VDPVLKPKAENL
-860 AQNVFTIEEFLANEM
+860 AKNVFTIEEFLAHEM
-875 NAHKIDV
+875 KANTIDV
-882 SKFTTKTETVY
+882 SKFTTASKTIY
-893 YHGHCHQKALSSNTY
+893 YHGHCHQKALSSNSY
-908 AETILGMP
+908 ALTTLGIP
-916 PNFKVEV
+916 ANFTVQP
-923 IDTGCC
+923 IDAGCC
-929 GMAGSFGYEKE
+929 GMAGAFGYEKE

-950 DRLFPS
+950 DRLFPT
-956 LRGLDANA
+956 LRTIDSNA
-964 IVSASGTSCRHQIK
+964 LVAASGTSCRHQIK
-978 DGVSKTA
+978 DGLNKTA
-985 LHPIEVLYDAL
+985 LHPIEVLYNAL
-996 NESP
+996 N

>member
-1 MFQISSGYFYFS
+1 M
-13 FSTLKAS
+13 
-20 IFIPLNFLYL
+20 
-30 FLLQTHLTSLK
+30 QTHLTSLK

-76 TTEDIKHLIE
+76 TTKDIKCLIE
-86 FARSNALSIIPR
+86 FANSKALSIIPR

-114 VDVSKYIN
+114 VDVSKYMN
-122 AILEI
+122 TILEI

-143 HLNAFLKPYGFFFG
+143 HLNEFLKPFGFFFG

-178 STSIVYGAT
+178 STSIEYGST

-205 FSALS
+205 FSPLS
-210 KEEFILKTKGT
+210 KEDFNSKTQGT
-221 SLEAS
+221 SLEAD
-226 LYKHIYAELDNPIIR
+226 LYKHMYSELDNPMVRDLI
-241 KQIETGYPKA
+241 KSGYPKA
-251 SISRRNTGYAVDA
+251 SITRRNTGYAVDA
-264 LMQTNVFEESTE
+264 LMETNVFTESN
-276 DFNFSKLLCGSEG
+276 DAFNFSKLLCGSEG

-296 LKLQIVPLP
+296 LKLKIVPLP
-305 KPFQVVFNAHF
+305 KPFQVVLNAHF
-316 NSITE
+316 SSITE

-330 KQVPSAC
+330 KLSPSAC

-374 GDSLEDAKQQAFELE
+374 GDTLEEAKQQAKALE
-389 TNLKASHLGYAYKLV
+389 TNLKTSQLGYAYKLV
-404 EGDDC
+404 EAEDC

-422 LSNIP
+422 LANIP

-479 ILNLKSSTDVV
+479 ILNLKSSTDVE
-490 LFRSISEASAKLVKS
+490 LFRAISEASAKLVKS

-531 NYKLLKRI
+531 NYQLLKRI
-539 KSTWDPSSLFNPG
+539 KSTWDPSSIFNPG
-552 KIVNAVPMD
+552 KIVNSVPMD
-561 TALRYQAYQAIPEVE
+561 TALRYEADTPITKID
-576 TLYNFE
+576 TLYNFK
-582 STGGILNTVEKCNG
+582 STGGILHTVEKCNG

-681 QYQKTNPVSLRS
+681 QYQKTNPVSIRS
-693 KLIAHNAKINAVAH
+693 KLIAHNAKINAIAH
-707 RFAGIYNFIGKSTW
+707 RFAGFYNFIGKSTW

-731 RSLPNLHSKTLRKW
+731 RSLPSLQFQTLRQW
-745 FSSIEQGSHS
+745 FPSVQQKNYSE
-755 RSVYLFCDEYTN
+755 SVYLFCDEYTN
-767 HYDVEIG
+767 HFDVEIG

-779 LLNKLGYK
+779 LLNELGYN
-787 VLMPVHPES
+787 VLMPDHSES

-804 FLDQAKSIA
+804 FLEEAKTIA
-813 TENINTFSTLVSK
+813 TENVSTFSTLVSK
-826 DRPLVGIE
+826 DTPLVGIE
-834 PSAVLG
+834 PSAILG

-848 VDAELKPTAENL
+848 VDAPLKSTADDL

-875 NAHKIDV
+875 KANKIDV

-893 YHGHCHQKALSSNTY
+893 YHGHCHQKALSSNSY
-908 AETILGMP
+908 AETILSIP
-916 PNFKVEV
+916 SNFKVKS
-923 IDTGCC
+923 IDSGCC

-940 HYELSQQIGE
+940 HYKLSQQIGE
-950 DRLFPS
+950 GRLFPS
-956 LRGLDANA
+956 LRELKSKE

-978 DGVSKTA
+978 DGVNKTA
-985 LHPIEVLYDAL
+985 LHPIEVLYNAL
-996 NESP
+996 N

>member
-1 MFQISSGYFYFS
+1 M
-13 FSTLKAS
+13 
-20 IFIPLNFLYL
+20 
-30 FLLQTHLTSLK
+30 QTQLTSLK

-50 SDLVKT
+50 STLVKS

-68 PYAVAIPK
+68 PYAVVLPK
-76 TTEDIKHLIE
+76 TTADIKCLIE
-86 FARSNALSIIPR
+86 FAQSNALSIIPR

-114 VDVSKYIN
+114 VDVSKYMN

-143 HLNAFLKPYGFFFG
+143 HLNTFIKPYGFFFG

-178 STSIVYGAT
+178 STSIEYGST
-187 RDHTLAVKAILSD
+187 RDHTLAIKAILSD
-200 GSDVE
+200 GSAVE
-205 FSALS
+205 FTTLT
-210 KEEFILKTKGT
+210 KDEFNSKTKGT
-221 SLEAS
+221 SLES
-226 LYKHIYAELDNPIIR
+226 NLYKQIYAELANPIIR
-241 KQIETGYPKA
+241 EQIIAGYPKA

-264 LMQTNVFEESTE
+264 LMHSNVFEDTE
-276 DFNFSKLLCGSEG
+276 ELFNFSKLLCGSEG

-305 KPFQVVFNAHF
+305 KPFQIVLNAHF

-330 KQVPSAC
+330 KLAPSAC

-374 GDSLEDAKQQAFELE
+374 GATIEEARQQAKMLQ
-389 TNLKASHLGYAYKLV
+389 TQLKASQFGYAYTLV

-409 DKVWDLR
+409 NKVWDLR

-422 LSNIP
+422 LANIP
-427 GDAKAVACIEDTA
+427 GAAKAVACIEDTA
-440 VALED
+440 VDLAD

-450 EAFTALMKS
+450 EAFTSLMKS

-479 ILNLKSSTDVV
+479 ILNLKSSSDVT

-505 FKGALSG
+505 YQGALSG

-531 NYKLLKRI
+531 NYQLLKRI
-539 KSTWDPSSLFNPG
+539 KSTWDSSSLFNPG
-552 KIVNAVPMD
+552 KIVDAVPMD
-561 TALRYQAYQAIPEVE
+561 KALRYEADQPISKLE

-614 RATLDEKDSTRG
+614 RATLDEIDSTRG

-681 QYQKTNPVSLRS
+681 QYQKTNPISLRS
-693 KLIAHNAKINAVAH
+693 KLIAHNARINAVTH
-707 RFAGIYNFIGKSTW
+707 KFAGIYNFIGTRSW
-721 FKSLIGVHPK
+721 FKSLIGVHSK
-731 RSLPNLHSKTLRKW
+731 RSLPNLKSKTLRQW
-745 FSSIEQGSHS
+745 FSSIQQKSHS
-755 RSVYLFCDEYTN
+755 KSIYLFCDEYTN
-767 HYDVEIG
+767 HFDVELG

-787 VLMPVHPES
+787 VFMPAHSES

-804 FLDQAKSIA
+804 FLEEAKTIA
-813 TENINTFSTLVSK
+813 TNNVSIFSALISNDK
-826 DRPLVGIE
+826 PLIGIE
-834 PSAVLG
+834 PSAILG

-848 VDAELKPTAENL
+848 VDANLRSTAENL
-860 AQNVFTIEEFLANEM
+860 AENVFTIEEFLAKEL
-875 NAHKIDV
+875 NAHKIDI
-882 SKFTTKTETVY
+882 SKFTTKSETVY

-908 AETILGMP
+908 AETILKMP
-916 PNFKVEV
+916 PNFKVET
-923 IDTGCC
+923 IDSGCC

-940 HYELSQQIGE
+940 HFDLSQQIGE
-950 DRLFPS
+950 DRLFPF
-956 LRGLDANA
+956 LRKLKKEV
-964 IVSASGTSCRHQIK
+964 IVSASGTSCRHQIR
-978 DGVSKTA
+978 DGVNKTA
-985 LHPIEVLYDAL
+985 LHPIEILYNAL
-996 NESP
+996 N

>member
-1 MFQISSGYFYFS
+1 VHRKLA
-13 FSTLKAS
+13 TLKH
-20 IFIPLNFLYL
+20 
-30 FLLQTHLTSLK
+30 QLT
-41 QQLSGELYD
+41 GELYD
-50 SDLVKT
+50 SALVKT

-76 TTEDIKHLIE
+76 TTDDIKQLVE
-86 FARSNALSIIPR
+86 FAKANTIPLIPR

-114 VDVSKYIN
+114 VDVSKYMN
-122 AILEI
+122 TILEI

-187 RDHTLAVKAILSD
+187 RDHTLAVKTILSD
-200 GSDVE
+200 GSAVE
-205 FSALS
+205 FSALT
-210 KEEFILKTKGT
+210 KDEFSAKTKGST
-221 SLEAS
+221 LEAA
-226 LYKHIYAELDNPIIR
+226 LYKQIFSELNTSKIQN
-241 KQIETGYPKA
+241 QISDGYPKA
-251 SISRRNTGYAVDA
+251 SITRRNTGYAVDA
-264 LMQTNVFEESTE
+264 LLDTNVFKDTEEA
-276 DFNFSKLLCGSEG
+276 FNFSKLLCGSEG

-305 KPFQVVFNAHF
+305 KPFQVVLNAHF
-316 NSITE
+316 NSISE
-321 SLQATLVAM
+321 SLQATLIAM
-330 KQVPSAC
+330 KQAPSAC

-342 TILDCTKDNI
+342 TILECTKDNI
-352 TQQKNRFF
+352 SQQKNRFF

-374 GDSLEDAKQQAFELE
+374 GDTIEEAKQQAQTLEL
-389 TNLKASHLGYAYKLV
+389 NLKKLDLGFAYPLV
-404 EGDDC
+404 EGQDC
-409 DKVWDLR
+409 DKVWELR

-422 LSNIP
+422 LANIP

-450 EAFTALMKS
+450 EAFTSLMKT
-459 YHQKAVYYAHAG
+459 YNQKAVYYAHAG

-479 ILNLKSSTDVV
+479 VLNLKSSKDVA
-490 LFRSISEASAKLVKS
+490 LFRSISEASATLVKS

-519 RSEFIPLVLGED
+519 RSEFIPLVLGEY
-531 NYKLLKRI
+531 NYQLLKRI
-539 KSTWDPSSLFNPG
+539 KSTWDPLALFNPG
-552 KIVNAVPMD
+552 KIVDAVAMD
-561 TALRYQAYQAIPEVE
+561 TALRYEADTDIPKVD

-582 STGGILNTVEKCNG
+582 STGGLLSTVEKCNG

-614 RATLDEKDSTRG
+614 RATMDEKDSTRG

-650 EAMDLCVSC
+650 AAMDLCVSC

-666 PSNVDMASLKAEFLY
+666 PSNVDMASLKAEFLF
-681 QYQKTNPVSLRS
+681 QYQKSNPVSLRT
-693 KLIAHNAKINAVAH
+693 KLIAHNAKLNSIARHFSGV
-707 RFAGIYNFIGKSTW
+707 YNFIANTSW
-721 FKSLIGVHPK
+721 FKTLIGVHPN
-731 RSLPNLHSKTLRKW
+731 RSLPSLNSTTLRQW
-745 FSSIEQGSHS
+745 FASYQQKEHPKK
-755 RSVYLFCDEYTN
+755 VYLFCDEYTN

-774 KKTIL
+774 KKSIIL
-779 LLNKLGYK
+779 LNSLGYH
-787 VLMPVHPES
+787 VLMTAHSES

-804 FLDQAKSIA
+804 FLEQAKAIA
-813 TENINTFSTLVSK
+813 TANIKTFNALINTTT
-826 DRPLVGIE
+826 PLLGIE
-834 PSAVLG
+834 PSAILG

-848 VDAELKPTAENL
+848 VDPVLKPKAENL
-860 AQNVFTIEEFLANEM
+860 AKNVFTIEEFLAHEM
-875 NAHKIDV
+875 KANTIDV
-882 SKFTTKTETVY
+882 SKFTTASKTIY
-893 YHGHCHQKALSSNTY
+893 YHGHCHQKALSSNSY
-908 AETILGMP
+908 ALTTLAIP
-916 PNFKVEV
+916 ANFTVQP
-923 IDTGCC
+923 IDAGCC
-929 GMAGSFGYEKE
+929 GMAGAFGYEKE

-950 DRLFPS
+950 DRLFPT
-956 LRGLDANA
+956 LRTIDSNA
-964 IVSASGTSCRHQIK
+964 LVAASGTSCRHQIK
-978 DGVSKTA
+978 DGLNKTA
-985 LHPIEVLYDAL
+985 LHPIEVLYNAL
-996 NESP
+996 N

>member
-1 MFQISSGYFYFS
+1 MHRKLA
-13 FSTLKAS
+13 TLKH
-20 IFIPLNFLYL
+20 
-30 FLLQTHLTSLK
+30 QLT
-41 QQLSGELYD
+41 GELYD
-50 SDLVKT
+50 SALVKT

-76 TTEDIKHLIE
+76 TTDDIKQLVE
-86 FARSNALSIIPR
+86 FAKANAIPLIPR

-114 VDVSKYIN
+114 VDVSKYMN

-187 RDHTLAVKAILSD
+187 RDHTLAVKTILSD
-200 GSDVE
+200 GSAVE
-205 FSALS
+205 FSALT
-210 KEEFILKTKGT
+210 KDEFSAKTKGST
-221 SLEAS
+221 LEAA
-226 LYKHIYAELDNPIIR
+226 LYKQIFSELNTSKIQN
-241 KQIETGYPKA
+241 QISDGYPKA
-251 SISRRNTGYAVDA
+251 SITRRNTGYAVDA
-264 LMQTNVFEESTE
+264 LLDTNVFKDTEEA
-276 DFNFSKLLCGSEG
+276 FNFSKLLCGSEG

-305 KPFQVVFNAHF
+305 KPFQVVLNAHF
-316 NSITE
+316 NSISE
-321 SLQATLVAM
+321 SLQATLIAM
-330 KQVPSAC
+330 KQAPSAC

-342 TILDCTKDNI
+342 TILECTKDNI
-352 TQQKNRFF
+352 SQQKNRFF

-374 GDSLEDAKQQAFELE
+374 GDTIEEAKQQAQTLEL
-389 TNLKASHLGYAYKLV
+389 NLKKLDLGFAYPLV
-404 EGDDC
+404 EGQDC
-409 DKVWDLR
+409 DKVWELR

-422 LSNIP
+422 LANIP

-450 EAFTALMKS
+450 EAFTSLMKT
-459 YHQKAVYYAHAG
+459 YNQKAVYYAHAG

-479 ILNLKSSTDVV
+479 VLNLKSSKDVA
-490 LFRSISEASAKLVKS
+490 LFRSISEASATLVKS

-531 NYKLLKRI
+531 NYQLLKRI
-539 KSTWDPSSLFNPG
+539 KSTWDPLALFNPG
-552 KIVNAVPMD
+552 KIVDAEAMD
-561 TALRYQAYQAIPEVE
+561 TALRYEADTGIPKVD

-582 STGGILNTVEKCNG
+582 STGGLLSTVEKCNG

-614 RATLDEKDSTRG
+614 RATMDEKDSTRG

-650 EAMDLCVSC
+650 DAMDLCVSC

-666 PSNVDMASLKAEFLY
+666 PSNVDMASLKAEFLF
-681 QYQKTNPVSLRS
+681 QYQKSNPVSLRT
-693 KLIAHNAKINAVAH
+693 KLIAHNAKLNSIARHFSGV
-707 RFAGIYNFIGKSTW
+707 YNFIANTSW
-721 FKSLIGVHPK
+721 FKTLIGVHPN
-731 RSLPNLHSKTLRKW
+731 RSLPSLNSTTLRQW
-745 FSSIEQGSHS
+745 FASYQQKEHPKK
-755 RSVYLFCDEYTN
+755 VYLFCDEYTN

-774 KKTIL
+774 KKSIIL
-779 LLNKLGYK
+779 LNSLGYH
-787 VLMPVHPES
+787 VLMTAHSES

-804 FLDQAKSIA
+804 FLEQAKAIA
-813 TENINTFSTLVSK
+813 TANIKTFNALINTTT
-826 DRPLVGIE
+826 PLLGIE
-834 PSAVLG
+834 PSAILG

-848 VDAELKPTAENL
+848 VDPVLKPKAENL
-860 AQNVFTIEEFLANEM
+860 AKNVFTIEEFLAHEM
-875 NAHKIDV
+875 KANTIDV
-882 SKFTTKTETVY
+882 SKFTTASKTIY
-893 YHGHCHQKALSSNTY
+893 YHGHCHQKALSSNSY
-908 AETILGMP
+908 ALTTLGIP
-916 PNFKVEV
+916 ANFTVQP
-923 IDTGCC
+923 IDAGCC
-929 GMAGSFGYEKE
+929 GMAGAFGYEKE

-950 DRLFPS
+950 DRLFPT
-956 LRGLDANA
+956 LRTIDSNA
-964 IVSASGTSCRHQIK
+964 LVAASGTSCRHQIK
-978 DGVSKTA
+978 DGLNKTA
-985 LHPIEVLYDAL
+985 LHPIEVLYNAL
-996 NESP
+996 N